1 MTKTNKT
8 LLCALLA
15 LVLTLACALTIM
27 STVTTVHAAETV
39 TFKKVTEAL
48 DDWSGE
54 YLIVYEAGK
63 KCLDGTLA
71 ALDVVNNN
79 ISVDIVDDTIVA
91 DEKYSFIIDSIDGGY
106 SIQSKATSMYIGKS
120 GSKNGLDIS
129 KTWDSSKYLNTITMT
144 GTTVKIQSVGGKTL
158 SYNTA
163 SDQNRFRY
171 LGSTLV
177 SLYKKEST
185 STPVAITINGASQT
199 DNTVENDDYKLVV
212 EGAGKGLVV
221 GGQYVATLTLKN
233 AAKTAILK
241 ANNETI
247 ESGNTYDIAEGVAE
261 LNFTVELSENTCAHA
276 NKTLVPATESTCI
289 TKGNKTTYYHCNDC
303 GLNFSDEEMT
313 TVFTPEELPLV
324 DHTLAVDEE
333 NSVAATC
340 TTAGKEV
347 KKCTTV
353 GCTYSTETVIAA
365 LGHNFDENGKCQ
377 RNGCDVTLPESMTI
391 TPADFSKKSYADN
404 NGTKTIGDIS
414 VTINQVMQNNEEKI
428 QFQRGKGYLILNNV
442 TVYSIEIDASST
454 SNVVVSVYDTE
465 ELAKAGKGTAVTAN
479 NGVYLL
485 NVANKYVR
493 IAPNGTM
500 LTLSEIKVVFR
511 EPAHTHTYKEV
522 SKEAN
527 CGETGLKLHYE
538 CDCGLWF
545 TLDSEGNYVE
555 IAEADKENYIIA
567 KTTEHSYNDGEIT
580 TAATCIAT
588 GVKTFT
594 CTVCGETKTQ
604 EIEALGHDFHGDEI
618 VEPATCVNTGTKLV
632 GCTRCTEMEETELP
646 IDENA
651 HKWGKAAHIE
661 GTETHKFTCEYDPTH
676 TKIENCTYDGGLCSV
691 CLAEKP
697 ATEDKFTIVESI
709 AAGENTVEKDGA
721 LYVKDGS
728 RVIVTYTIT
737 ANSGVDVIEATLK
750 QNAKFTFVSMTAGTL
765 NNASAT
771 VTGTDVESAVK
782 KIVVTAE
789 KGGFAQSNVVLM
801 TVVYEL
807 ATDVAENEI
816 PEFGIE
822 LTVLN
827 GNTELAADK
836 VTFTAHQTK
845 FAVRSSELPAI
856 TVNGKTS
863 SEEIHL
869 TYKGEAYTS
878 SDFAIAGRT
887 DTPTIEWTDVAN
899 AGNYT
904 LTLKFADNGTYG
916 EQTVTFTVVIDKVAL
931 KASDFEIKLAEGAS
945 LTKKLVSGSVSWS
958 EADFAV
964 TIAEGKLVG
973 SDTLAT
979 IGGLD
984 GTDCTLTEA
993 RSQTLT
999 VEFVLLSDNY
1009 TLDGE
1014 VSKQFTVTA
1023 EKTDLTFGGIA
1034 IADNASKY
1042 YDGNT
1047 ENVGTITVSDG
1058 SNVIEAVVNVTITKD
1073 GAAVNE
1079 ILHAGKYVITIATA
1093 LTDEQKK
1100 DYEDISTTINYTVN
1114 KLTIVG
1120 ITFAYDG
1127 NVVTWAATKCY
1138 GESADALVDLVA
1150 AGDVVYKVNGETVSE
1165 YKIVADGSARNYTVT
1180 LEATEDY
1187 ILSNE
1192 VKTATTVDVH
1202 TVTFVDEKHTNV
1214 SKYVFDGQKV
1224 TADTPATVDGWT
1236 FNGWFADGAETAY
1249 DFSKITA
1256 DVSVVAR
1263 WTASVTLTVKDVYQ
1277 GKTFDK
1283 QNTLTTV
1290 GGTLLGE
1297 VSGLAEMQINASW
1310 LKLEGY
1316 YSDEQCT
1323 VKVTTVTNQTNVT
1336 IYAKYELTIGLGDV
1350 DGDGNVGNSDIVLY
1364 RQYIVGG
1371 YKITVVEAGKEYEE
1385 ASKTLAEGYVR
1396 FFAAVAN
1403 VDGVEGSANDIRDVA
1418 TLRMAM
1424 VEQDGYKVVGGAVV
1438 APEKAD
1444 SGNAET
1450 QAVNTKIENRIYA
1463 LLPTT
1468 FGVGKAA

>member
-27 STVTTVHAAETV
+27 PTVTTVHAAEKVYRLVTDATTLKAGDIILLGCSKEGTLAGSMGTGKYFTSVQGSFSADSTKKGEAIEITLGGTESAWTFTTSEGLIGTKGAKALNVKGDGTTTWTITIEKSIANITSTNSSYGTIKYNTANPRFLNYASGQTDIEIYRLVNEVAEEHTHATTDSWIHMVAANENATCQNPGHGEYYTCDKCEGKYFVLTDGALTETTAEALFTTV
-39 TFKKVTEAL
+39 DHKYTYTANNDGTHKVGCENCDYAVANEACTYNEENKCEKCGAEKPAVPSYKKVTEAPA
-48 DDWSGE
+48 DWSGT
-54 YLIVYEAGK
+54 YILVYENKNQAYISNGQ
-63 KCLDGTLA
+63 GTA
-71 ALDVVNNN
+71 N
-79 ISVDIVDDTIVA
+79 
-91 DEKYSFIIDSIDGGY
+91 
-106 SIQSKATSMYIGKS
+106 Q
-120 GSKNGLDIS
+120 
-129 KTWDSSKYLNTITMT
+129 
-144 GTTVKIQSVGGKTL
+144 
-158 SYNTA
+158 YNTA
-163 SDQNRFRY
+163 TITDGVIEDSKNVFVKLLISSFNSGYSVKLVGGTNDGKYFTCEST
-171 LGSTLV
+171 GSLPVTDAETELTV
-177 SLYKKEST
+177 SLDST
-185 STPVAITINGASQT
+185 GVVISNGNNKIRYNSSSKMFRCYASGQQPVQL
-199 DNTVENDDYKLVV
+199 YKLVPGAHEHV
-212 EGAGKGLVV
+212 EGDGIV
-221 GGQYVATLTLKN
+221 
-233 AAKTAILK
+233 
-241 ANNETI
+241 
-247 ESGNTYDIAEGVAE
+247 
-261 LNFTVELSENTCAHA
+261 
-276 NKTLVPATESTCI
+276 
-289 TKGNKTTYYHCNDC
+289 TK
-303 GLNFSDEEMT
+303 
-313 TVFTPEELPLV
+313 
-324 DHTLAVDEE
+324 
-333 NSVAATC
+333 AATC
-340 TTAGKEV
+340 KENGEMTY
-347 KKCTTV
+347 KCT
-353 GCTYSTETVIAA
+353 I
-365 LGHNFDENGKCQ
+365 
-377 RNGCDVTLPESMTI
+377 
-391 TPADFSKKSYADN
+391 
-404 NGTKTIGDIS
+404 
-414 VTINQVMQNNEEKI
+414 
-428 QFQRGKGYLILNNV
+428 
-442 TVYSIEIDASST
+442 
-454 SNVVVSVYDTE
+454 
-465 ELAKAGKGTAVTAN
+465 
-479 NGVYLL
+479 
-485 NVANKYVR
+485 
-493 IAPNGTM
+493 
-500 LTLSEIKVVFR
+500 
-511 EPAHTHTYKEV
+511 
-522 SKEAN
+522 
-527 CGETGLKLHYE
+527 CGEVVRT
-538 CDCGLWF
+538 D
-545 TLDSEGNYVE
+545 V
-555 IAEADKENYIIA
+555 IA

-580 TAATCIAT
+580 TAATCTAT

-604 EIEALGHDFHGDEI
+604 EIEALGHDYSIFVEEVAATCKETGVKVMKCSRCDEKDYQEIALDPNAHDWNKTGTDNGDGTHTVTCKNDGTHTNI
-618 VEPATCVNTGTKLV
+618 VEHSYV
-632 GCTRCTEMEETELP
+632 
-646 IDENA
+646 DEV
-651 HKWGKAAHIE
+651 
-661 GTETHKFTCEYDPTH
+661 
-676 TKIENCTYDGGLCSV
+676 CSV
-691 CLAEKP
+691 CGAKKP
-697 ATEDKFTIVESI
+697 ATEDKFAIVESI
-709 AAGENTVEKDGA
+709 AAGENTVEKDGI

-807 ATDVAENEI
+807 ATGVAENEI

-845 FAVRSSELPAI
+845 FVVRSSELPAI

-984 GTDCTLTEA
+984 GTGCTLTEA

-999 VEFVLLSDNY
+999 VEFILLSDNY
-1009 TLDGE
+1009 TLDVE

-1100 DYEDISTTINYTVN
+1100 DYEDISTTINYTIN

-1187 ILSNE
+1187 ILSDE

-1323 VKVTTVTNQTNVT
+1323 TKVTTVANQTNVT
-1336 IYAKYELTIGLGDV
+1336 IYAKYEPAIGLGDV

-1403 VDGVEGSANDIRDVA
+1403 VDGVEDSANDIRDIA

-1444 SGNAET
+1444 SGNAEA

-1463 LLPTT
+1463 LLPAT

>member
-27 STVTTVHAAETV
+27 PTATTVHAAETV
-39 TFKKVTEAL
+39 TFKKVAEAL

-79 ISVDIVDDTIVA
+79 ISVDIVDNTIVA
-91 DEKYSFIIDSIDGGY
+91 NEKYSFIIESKVGGY

-120 GSKNGLDIS
+120 GNKNGLDIS

-171 LGSTLV
+171 LGTTLV

-221 GGQYVATLTLKN
+221 GGQYVATLTPKN
-233 AAKTAILK
+233 AAKIAILK

-247 ESGNTYDIAEGVAE
+247 ESGNTYDIAEGVTE
-261 LNFTVELSENTCAHA
+261 IDFTVELSENTCTHA

-289 TKGNKTTYYHCNDC
+289 TKGNKTTYYHCSDC

-340 TTAGKEV
+340 TKAGKEV
-347 KKCTTV
+347 KKCTTA

-377 RNGCDVTLPESMTI
+377 RNGCNVTLPESMTI
-391 TPADFSKKSYADN
+391 TPADFSTVSYGNN
-404 NGTKTIGDIS
+404 NGTKTIGGIS
-414 VTINQVMQNNEEKI
+414 VTINQVMQQSTKI
-428 QFQRGKGYLILNNV
+428 QFQKNAGYLILNNV
-442 TVYSIEIDASST
+442 TVYSIEIAASST

-493 IAPNGTM
+493 IAQNGVT

-522 SKEAN
+522 SKEAT

-545 TLDSEGNYVE
+545 TLDGEGNYVE

-580 TAATCIAT
+580 TAATCTAT

-604 EIEALGHDFHGDEI
+604 EIEALGHDFHGKETI
-618 VEPATCVNTGTKLV
+618 EAATCVKTGTKLV
-632 GCTRCTEMEETELP
+632 QCTRCDELEETELP

-651 HKWGKAAHIE
+651 HKWGEAAHIE

-709 AAGENTVEKDGA
+709 AAGENTVEKDGV
-721 LYVKDGS
+721 LYVKAGS

-771 VTGTDVESAVK
+771 VTGTDVESAVL
-782 KIVVTAE
+782 
-789 KGGFAQSNVVLM
+789 FCQS
-801 TVVYEL
+801 
-807 ATDVAENEI
+807 
-816 PEFGIE
+816 FF
-822 LTVLN
+822 
-827 GNTELAADK
+827 K
-836 VTFTAHQTK
+836 
-845 FAVRSSELPAI
+845 
-856 TVNGKTS
+856 
-863 SEEIHL
+863 
-869 TYKGEAYTS
+869 
-878 SDFAIAGRT
+878 
-887 DTPTIEWTDVAN
+887 
-899 AGNYT
+899 
-904 LTLKFADNGTYG
+904 
-916 EQTVTFTVVIDKVAL
+916 
-931 KASDFEIKLAEGAS
+931 
-945 LTKKLVSGSVSWS
+945 
-958 EADFAV
+958 
-964 TIAEGKLVG
+964 
-973 SDTLAT
+973 
-979 IGGLD
+979 
-984 GTDCTLTEA
+984 
-993 RSQTLT
+993 
-999 VEFVLLSDNY
+999 
-1009 TLDGE
+1009 
-1014 VSKQFTVTA
+1014 
-1023 EKTDLTFGGIA
+1023 
-1034 IADNASKY
+1034 
-1042 YDGNT
+1042 
-1047 ENVGTITVSDG
+1047 
-1058 SNVIEAVVNVTITKD
+1058 
-1073 GAAVNE
+1073 
-1079 ILHAGKYVITIATA
+1079 
-1093 LTDEQKK
+1093 
-1100 DYEDISTTINYTVN
+1100 
-1114 KLTIVG
+1114 
-1120 ITFAYDG
+1120 
-1127 NVVTWAATKCY
+1127 
-1138 GESADALVDLVA
+1138 
-1150 AGDVVYKVNGETVSE
+1150 
-1165 YKIVADGSARNYTVT
+1165 
-1180 LEATEDY
+1180 
-1187 ILSNE
+1187 
-1192 VKTATTVDVH
+1192 
-1202 TVTFVDEKHTNV
+1202 
-1214 SKYVFDGQKV
+1214 
-1224 TADTPATVDGWT
+1224 
-1236 FNGWFADGAETAY
+1236 
-1249 DFSKITA
+1249 
-1256 DVSVVAR
+1256 
-1263 WTASVTLTVKDVYQ
+1263 
-1277 GKTFDK
+1277 
-1283 QNTLTTV
+1283 
-1290 GGTLLGE
+1290 
-1297 VSGLAEMQINASW
+1297 
-1310 LKLEGY
+1310 
-1316 YSDEQCT
+1316 
-1323 VKVTTVTNQTNVT
+1323 
-1336 IYAKYELTIGLGDV
+1336 
-1350 DGDGNVGNSDIVLY
+1350 
-1364 RQYIVGG
+1364 
-1371 YKITVVEAGKEYEE
+1371 
-1385 ASKTLAEGYVR
+1385 R
-1396 FFAAVAN
+1396 F
-1403 VDGVEGSANDIRDVA
+1403 
-1418 TLRMAM
+1418 
-1424 VEQDGYKVVGGAVV
+1424 
-1438 APEKAD
+1438 
-1444 SGNAET
+1444 
-1450 QAVNTKIENRIYA
+1450 
-1463 LLPTT
+1463 
-1468 FGVGKAA
+1468 

>member
-27 STVTTVHAAETV
+27 PTAATVHAAEKVYRLVTDATTLKAGDIILLGCSKEGTLAGSMGTGKYFTSVQGSFSADSTKKGEAIEITLGGTENAWTFTTSEGLIGTKAAKALNVKGDGTTTWTITIEKSIANITSTNSSYGTIKYNTANPRFLNYASGQTDIEIYRLVNEVAEEHTHATADSWIHMVAANENATCQNPGHGEYYTCDKCEGKYFVLTDGALTETTAEALFTTV
-39 TFKKVTEAL
+39 NHKYTYTANNDGTHKVGCENCDYVVANEACTYNEENKCEKCGAEKPAVPSYKKVTEAPT
-48 DDWSGE
+48 DWSGT
-54 YLIVYEAGK
+54 YVLVYENSGTEAYVWTGVDAVNCFTKATIENGK
-63 KCLDGTLA
+63 ISGEFVTLTIA
-71 ALDVVNNN
+71 ALDN
-79 ISVDIVDDTIVA
+79 
-91 DEKYSFIIDSIDGGY
+91 GY
-106 SIQSKATSMYIGKS
+106 SILL
-120 GSKNGLDIS
+120 NGG
-129 KTWDSSKYLNTITMT
+129 TNNGKYLSCNAKGRMS
-144 GTTVKIQSVGGKTL
+144 TVDK
-158 SYNTA
+158 
-163 SDQNRFRY
+163 
-171 LGSTLV
+171 
-177 SLYKKEST
+177 
-185 STPVAITINGASQT
+185 
-199 DNTVENDDYKLVV
+199 
-212 EGAGKGLVV
+212 
-221 GGQYVATLTLKN
+221 ATLTLLDIADSSAKIYGTSATVYYVRFN
-233 AAKTAILK
+233 AANDQMRFRCYEKGQQPVQLYK
-241 ANNETI
+241 
-247 ESGNTYDIAEGVAE
+247 
-261 LNFTVELSENTCAHA
+261 
-276 NKTLVPATESTCI
+276 LVPGDHEHVEGDGI
-289 TKGNKTTYYHCNDC
+289 VTK
-303 GLNFSDEEMT
+303 
-313 TVFTPEELPLV
+313 
-324 DHTLAVDEE
+324 
-333 NSVAATC
+333 AATC
-340 TTAGKEV
+340 KENGEMTY
-347 KKCTTV
+347 KCT
-353 GCTYSTETVIAA
+353 I
-365 LGHNFDENGKCQ
+365 
-377 RNGCDVTLPESMTI
+377 
-391 TPADFSKKSYADN
+391 
-404 NGTKTIGDIS
+404 
-414 VTINQVMQNNEEKI
+414 
-428 QFQRGKGYLILNNV
+428 
-442 TVYSIEIDASST
+442 
-454 SNVVVSVYDTE
+454 
-465 ELAKAGKGTAVTAN
+465 
-479 NGVYLL
+479 
-485 NVANKYVR
+485 
-493 IAPNGTM
+493 
-500 LTLSEIKVVFR
+500 
-511 EPAHTHTYKEV
+511 
-522 SKEAN
+522 
-527 CGETGLKLHYE
+527 CGEVVRT
-538 CDCGLWF
+538 D
-545 TLDSEGNYVE
+545 V
-555 IAEADKENYIIA
+555 IA

-580 TAATCIAT
+580 TAATCTAT

-604 EIEALGHDFHGDEI
+604 EIEALGHDYSIFVEEVAATCKETGVKVMKCSRCDEKDYQEIALDPNAHDWNKTGTDNGDGTHTVTCKNDGTHTNI
-618 VEPATCVNTGTKLV
+618 VEHSYV
-632 GCTRCTEMEETELP
+632 
-646 IDENA
+646 DEV
-651 HKWGKAAHIE
+651 
-661 GTETHKFTCEYDPTH
+661 
-676 TKIENCTYDGGLCSV
+676 CSV
-691 CLAEKP
+691 CGARKP
-697 ATEDKFTIVESI
+697 ATEDKFAIVESI
-709 AAGENTVEKDGA
+709 AAGENTVEKDGV
-721 LYVKDGS
+721 LYVKAGS
-728 RVIVTYTIT
+728 RVIVTYTIS

-789 KGGFAQSNVVLM
+789 KGGFTQSNVVLM

-807 ATDVAENEI
+807 ATDVTENEI

-899 AGNYT
+899 VGKYT

-993 RSQTLT
+993 RSQTLI

-1009 TLDGE
+1009 TLDGK

-1073 GAAVNE
+1073 GTAVNE

-1138 GESADALVDLVA
+1138 SESADALVDLVA
-1150 AGDVVYKVNGETVSE
+1150 ASDVVYKVNGETVSE

-1180 LEATEDY
+1180 LEAKEDY

-1263 WTASVTLTVKDVYQ
+1263 WTASVTLTVEDVYQ

-1290 GGTLLGE
+1290 GGMLLGE

-1323 VKVTTVTNQTNVT
+1323 VKVTTVANQTNVT

-1350 DGDGNVGNSDIVLY
+1350 DGDKNVGNSDIVLY

-1403 VDGVEGSANDIRDVA
+1403 VDGVEGSTNDIRDVA

>member
-27 STVTTVHAAETV
+27 PTVTIVHAAEKVYRLVTDATTLKAGDIILLGCSEKGTLAGSIGTGKFFTSVEGSFSADSTTKGEAIEITLGGKENAWTLTTSEGLIGTSGAKALNVKGTGTTTWTITIKNSIANITSTNSSCGTIQYNSQYSRFLNYTSVQTGIEIYRLVNEVEEEHTHATTDSWIHLVAANKNATCQNPGHGEYYTCDKCEGKYFVLTDGALTETTAEELFTTV
-39 TFKKVTEAL
+39 DHKYTYTANNDGTHKVGCENCDYTVANETCTYNEENKCEKCGAEKPAVPSYKKVTEAPA
-48 DDWSGE
+48 DWSGT
-54 YLIVYEAGK
+54 YVLVYESDNQAYISNGQ
-63 KCLDGTLA
+63 GTA
-71 ALDVVNNN
+71 N
-79 ISVDIVDDTIVA
+79 
-91 DEKYSFIIDSIDGGY
+91 
-106 SIQSKATSMYIGKS
+106 Q
-120 GSKNGLDIS
+120 
-129 KTWDSSKYLNTITMT
+129 
-144 GTTVKIQSVGGKTL
+144 
-158 SYNTA
+158 YNTA
-163 SDQNRFRY
+163 TITDGVIEDTKNIFVKLLISSFNSGYSVKLVGGTNDGKYFTCAST
-171 LGSTLV
+171 GSLPVANTETELTV
-177 SLYKKEST
+177 SLDST
-185 STPVAITINGASQT
+185 GVVISNGSNKIMYNSNNNMFRCYASGQQPVQL
-199 DNTVENDDYKLVV
+199 YKLVPGDHEHV
-212 EGAGKGLVV
+212 EGDGIV
-221 GGQYVATLTLKN
+221 
-233 AAKTAILK
+233 
-241 ANNETI
+241 
-247 ESGNTYDIAEGVAE
+247 
-261 LNFTVELSENTCAHA
+261 
-276 NKTLVPATESTCI
+276 
-289 TKGNKTTYYHCNDC
+289 TK
-303 GLNFSDEEMT
+303 
-313 TVFTPEELPLV
+313 
-324 DHTLAVDEE
+324 
-333 NSVAATC
+333 AATC
-340 TTAGKEV
+340 KENGERTY
-347 KKCTTV
+347 KCT
-353 GCTYSTETVIAA
+353 I
-365 LGHNFDENGKCQ
+365 
-377 RNGCDVTLPESMTI
+377 
-391 TPADFSKKSYADN
+391 
-404 NGTKTIGDIS
+404 
-414 VTINQVMQNNEEKI
+414 
-428 QFQRGKGYLILNNV
+428 
-442 TVYSIEIDASST
+442 
-454 SNVVVSVYDTE
+454 
-465 ELAKAGKGTAVTAN
+465 
-479 NGVYLL
+479 
-485 NVANKYVR
+485 
-493 IAPNGTM
+493 
-500 LTLSEIKVVFR
+500 
-511 EPAHTHTYKEV
+511 
-522 SKEAN
+522 
-527 CGETGLKLHYE
+527 CGEVVRT
-538 CDCGLWF
+538 D
-545 TLDSEGNYVE
+545 V
-555 IAEADKENYIIA
+555 IA
-567 KTTEHSYNDGEIT
+567 KTTEHTYNDGEIT
-580 TAATCIAT
+580 TAATCTKT

-604 EIEALGHDFHGDEI
+604 EIEALGHDYSIFVEEVAATCKATGVKVMKCSRCDEKDYQEIALDPNAHDWNKTGTDNGDGTHTVTCKNDETHTNI
-618 VEPATCVNTGTKLV
+618 VEHSYV
-632 GCTRCTEMEETELP
+632 
-646 IDENA
+646 DEV
-651 HKWGKAAHIE
+651 
-661 GTETHKFTCEYDPTH
+661 
-676 TKIENCTYDGGLCSV
+676 CSV
-691 CLAEKP
+691 CGAKKP
-697 ATEDKFTIVESI
+697 ATEDKFAIVESI
-709 AAGENTVEKDGA
+709 AAGENTVEKDGV
-721 LYVKDGS
+721 LYVKEGS

-765 NNASAT
+765 SNASAT

-789 KGGFAQSNVVLM
+789 KGGFTQSNVVLM
-801 TVVYEL
+801 TVVYKL

-816 PEFGIE
+816 HEFGIE

-931 KASDFEIKLAEGAS
+931 KASDFEIKLAEGSS

-964 TIAEGKLVG
+964 TIADGKLVG
-973 SDTLAT
+973 SDTLAN

-984 GTDCTLTEA
+984 GTACTLTEA
-993 RSQTLT
+993 GSQTLT
-999 VEFVLLSDNY
+999 VEFVLSSGNY
-1009 TLDGE
+1009 TLDGK

-1023 EKTDLTFGGIA
+1023 EKTDLTFGGIT

-1047 ENVGTITVSDG
+1047 EKVGTITVSDG
-1058 SNVIEAVVNVTITKD
+1058 NNVIEAVVNVTITKD
-1073 GAAVNE
+1073 GAAVDE
-1079 ILHAGKYVITIATA
+1079 ILHAGNYVITIATA

-1100 DYEDISTTINYTVN
+1100 DYEDISTTINYTVK

-1150 AGDVVYKVNGETVSE
+1150 AGDVVYKVNGEAVSE
-1165 YKIVADGSARNYTVT
+1165 YKIVADGSVRNYTVT

-1187 ILSNE
+1187 ILSDE

-1236 FNGWFADGAETAY
+1236 FNGWFADGAESAY

-1256 DVSVVAR
+1256 DVTVVAR

-1290 GGTLLGE
+1290 GGTLLAD
-1297 VSGLAEMQINASW
+1297 VNGLAEMQITASW

-1316 YSDEQCT
+1316 YGDEQCT
-1323 VKVTTVTNQTNVT
+1323 TKVTTVANQTNVT
-1336 IYAKYELTIGLGDV
+1336 IYAKYELAIGLGDV
-1350 DGDGNVGNSDIVLY
+1350 DGDKNVGNSDIVLY

-1385 ASKTLAEGYVR
+1385 ASKTLAADYVR

-1403 VDGVEGSANDIRDVA
+1403 VDGVADSANDIRDIA

-1438 APEKAD
+1438 APEKTD
-1444 SGNAET
+1444 GGNAET
-1450 QAVNTKIENRIYA
+1450 QVVNTKIENRIYA

-1468 FGVGKAA
+1468 FATGKAA

>member
-27 STVTTVHAAETV
+27 PVAARAAEKTV
-39 TFKKVTEAL
+39 TFDFTAEGYSNQEVVASKIIIPITIAFNKGSGSNAPKYYSKGTAIRAYAGNTVTVSVDGGIISSIAFTFASGEDKNAIISSNGTFTTNKWTGKESSVIFTIGGESGNRRIQKMAVTYTETETEEHTHATTDSWIHLVAANENATCQNPGHGEYYTCDKCEGKYFVLTNGALTETTAEALFTTVDHKYTYTANNDGTHKVGCENCDYAVANEACTYNEENKCEKCGAEKPAVPSYKKVTEAPA
-48 DDWSGE
+48 DWSGT
-54 YLIVYEAGK
+54 YVLVYEKDNQAYISNGQGTANQYNTATITDGVIEDSKNVFVKLLISSFKSGYSIKLVGGTNDGK
-63 KCLDGTLA
+63 YFTCASTGSLPVANTETELTVSLDGTG
-71 ALDVVNNN
+71 VV
-79 ISVDIVDDTIVA
+79 ISNGSNKIRYNSSA
-91 DEKYSFIIDSIDGGY
+91 KMFRCY
-106 SIQSKATSMYIGKS
+106 AS
-120 GSKNGLDIS
+120 G
-129 KTWDSSKYLNTITMT
+129 
-144 GTTVKIQSVGGKTL
+144 Q
-158 SYNTA
+158 
-163 SDQNRFRY
+163 Q
-171 LGSTLV
+171 
-177 SLYKKEST
+177 
-185 STPVAITINGASQT
+185 PVQL
-199 DNTVENDDYKLVV
+199 YKLVPAAHEHV
-212 EGAGKGLVV
+212 EGDGIV
-221 GGQYVATLTLKN
+221 
-233 AAKTAILK
+233 
-241 ANNETI
+241 
-247 ESGNTYDIAEGVAE
+247 
-261 LNFTVELSENTCAHA
+261 
-276 NKTLVPATESTCI
+276 
-289 TKGNKTTYYHCNDC
+289 TK
-303 GLNFSDEEMT
+303 
-313 TVFTPEELPLV
+313 
-324 DHTLAVDEE
+324 
-333 NSVAATC
+333 AATC
-340 TTAGKEV
+340 KENGEMTY
-347 KKCTTV
+347 KCT
-353 GCTYSTETVIAA
+353 I
-365 LGHNFDENGKCQ
+365 
-377 RNGCDVTLPESMTI
+377 
-391 TPADFSKKSYADN
+391 
-404 NGTKTIGDIS
+404 
-414 VTINQVMQNNEEKI
+414 
-428 QFQRGKGYLILNNV
+428 
-442 TVYSIEIDASST
+442 
-454 SNVVVSVYDTE
+454 
-465 ELAKAGKGTAVTAN
+465 
-479 NGVYLL
+479 
-485 NVANKYVR
+485 
-493 IAPNGTM
+493 
-500 LTLSEIKVVFR
+500 
-511 EPAHTHTYKEV
+511 
-522 SKEAN
+522 
-527 CGETGLKLHYE
+527 CGEVVRT
-538 CDCGLWF
+538 D
-545 TLDSEGNYVE
+545 V
-555 IAEADKENYIIA
+555 IA

-618 VEPATCVNTGTKLV
+618 VEPATCVKTGKKLV

-697 ATEDKFTIVESI
+697 ATEDKFAIVESI
-709 AAGENTVEKDGA
+709 AAGENTVEKGGV
-721 LYVKDGS
+721 LYVKEGS

-887 DTPTIEWTDVAN
+887 DAPTIEWADVAN

-931 KASDFEIKLAEGAS
+931 KASDFEIKLAEGSS

-964 TIAEGKLVG
+964 TIADGKLVG

-979 IGGLD
+979 VGGLD
-984 GTDCTLTEA
+984 GTNCTLTEA
-993 RSQTLT
+993 GSQTLT
-999 VEFVLLSDNY
+999 VEFGLISGNY
-1009 TLDGE
+1009 TLDGK

-1058 SNVIEAVVNVTITKD
+1058 NNVIEAVVNVTITKD
-1073 GAAVNE
+1073 GAAVSE
-1079 ILHAGKYVITIATA
+1079 ILHAGNYVITIATA

-1114 KLTIVG
+1114 KLTIAG

-1127 NVVTWAATKCY
+1127 NAVTWAATKCY

-1150 AGDVVYKVNGETVSE
+1150 AGDVVYKVNGEAVSE

-1180 LEATEDY
+1180 LETTEDY
-1187 ILSNE
+1187 ILSDE

-1236 FNGWFADGAETAY
+1236 FNGWFADGAESAY

-1256 DVSVVAR
+1256 DVTVVAR

-1290 GGTLLGE
+1290 GGTLLAD
-1297 VSGLAEMQINASW
+1297 VNGLAEMQITASW

-1316 YSDEQCT
+1316 YGDEQCT
-1323 VKVTTVTNQTNVT
+1323 TKVTTVANQTNVT
-1336 IYAKYELTIGLGDV
+1336 IYAKYELAIGLGDV
-1350 DGDGNVGNSDIVLY
+1350 DGDKNVGNGDIVLY

>member
-15 LVLTLACALTIM
+15 LFLTLACALTIM
-27 STVTTVHAAETV
+27 PTVTTVHAAEKVYRLVTDATTLKAGDIILLGCSKEGTLAGSMGTGKYFTSVQGSFSADSTKKGEAIEITLGGTENAWTFTTSEGLIGTKGAKALNVKGDGTTTWTITIEKSIANITSTNSSYGTIKYNTANPRFLNYASGQTDIEIYRLVNEVAEEHTHATTDSWIHMVAANENATCQNPGHGEYYTCDKCEGKYFVLTDGALTETTV
-39 TFKKVTEAL
+39 EELFTTVDHKYTYTANNDGTHKVGCVNCDYAVANEACTYNEENKCEKCGAEKPAVPSYKKVTEAPA
-48 DDWSGE
+48 DWSGT
-54 YLIVYEAGK
+54 YVLVYENSETEAYVWTGVDAVNCFTKATIENGK
-63 KCLDGTLA
+63 ISGEFVTLTIA
-71 ALDVVNNN
+71 ALEN
-79 ISVDIVDDTIVA
+79 
-91 DEKYSFIIDSIDGGY
+91 GY
-106 SIQSKATSMYIGKS
+106 SILLNGGTNNGKYVYRS
-120 GSKNGLDIS
+120 SSSNGLNIDG
-129 KTWDSSKYLNTITMT
+129 TQGLNTISIN
-144 GTTVKIQSVGGKTL
+144 GNAVEIVSSETTLKFNKSI
-158 SYNTA
+158 
-163 SDQNRFRY
+163 DQLRFRY
-171 LGSTLV
+171 FAKGQQ
-177 SLYKKEST
+177 
-185 STPVAITINGASQT
+185 PVQL
-199 DNTVENDDYKLVV
+199 YKLVPGDHEHV
-212 EGAGKGLVV
+212 EGDGIV
-221 GGQYVATLTLKN
+221 
-233 AAKTAILK
+233 
-241 ANNETI
+241 
-247 ESGNTYDIAEGVAE
+247 
-261 LNFTVELSENTCAHA
+261 
-276 NKTLVPATESTCI
+276 
-289 TKGNKTTYYHCNDC
+289 TK
-303 GLNFSDEEMT
+303 
-313 TVFTPEELPLV
+313 
-324 DHTLAVDEE
+324 
-333 NSVAATC
+333 AATC
-340 TTAGKEV
+340 KENGEMTY
-347 KKCTTV
+347 KCT
-353 GCTYSTETVIAA
+353 I
-365 LGHNFDENGKCQ
+365 
-377 RNGCDVTLPESMTI
+377 
-391 TPADFSKKSYADN
+391 
-404 NGTKTIGDIS
+404 
-414 VTINQVMQNNEEKI
+414 
-428 QFQRGKGYLILNNV
+428 
-442 TVYSIEIDASST
+442 
-454 SNVVVSVYDTE
+454 
-465 ELAKAGKGTAVTAN
+465 
-479 NGVYLL
+479 
-485 NVANKYVR
+485 
-493 IAPNGTM
+493 
-500 LTLSEIKVVFR
+500 
-511 EPAHTHTYKEV
+511 
-522 SKEAN
+522 
-527 CGETGLKLHYE
+527 CGEVVRT
-538 CDCGLWF
+538 D
-545 TLDSEGNYVE
+545 V
-555 IAEADKENYIIA
+555 IA

-580 TAATCIAT
+580 TAATCTAT

-618 VEPATCVNTGTKLV
+618 VEPATCVKTGKKLV

-651 HKWGKAAHIE
+651 HKWGEAAHIK

-676 TKIENCTYDGGLCSV
+676 TKIENCTYDGGLCSE

-697 ATEDKFTIVESI
+697 ATEDKVAIVESI
-709 AAGENTVEKDGA
+709 AAGENTVEKDGV
-721 LYVKDGS
+721 LYVKEGS

-789 KGGFAQSNVVLM
+789 KGGFTQSNVVLM

-807 ATDVAENEI
+807 VTDVTENEI

-1009 TLDGE
+1009 TLDGG

-1058 SNVIEAVVNVTITKD
+1058 NNVIEAVVNVTITKD
-1073 GAAVNE
+1073 GVAVNE

-1138 GESADALVDLVA
+1138 GESVDALVDLVV

-1323 VKVTTVTNQTNVT
+1323 TKVTTVANQTNVT
-1336 IYAKYELTIGLGDV
+1336 IYAKYEPAIGLGDV

-1444 SGNAET
+1444 SGNTET

>member
-27 STVTTVHAAETV
+27 PTVTTVHAAEESIMLTFPGGNEKRISGYTSTWKATIGNNTWTIKNYNNNNNGWSFIRAGKKDSSGSANVDVTLAEKISMVTV
-39 TFKKVTEAL
+39 NCETTDNLDTIYLLVGSGKILPETDDGRILKFAIEVPAENQTYSIVVEYTNASKNGIFQLNSVEYTIEKEVAEEHTHATTDSWIHMVVANENATCQNPGHGEYYTCDKCEGKYFVLTDGALTETTAEALFTTVDHKYTYTANNDGTHKVGCENCDYAVANEACTYNEENKCEKCGAEKPAVPSYKKVTEAPA
-48 DDWSGE
+48 DWSGT
-54 YLIVYEAGK
+54 YILVYENKNQAYISNGQGTANQYNTATITDGVIEDTKNVFVKLLISSLNSGYSVKLVGGTNDGK
-63 KCLDGTLA
+63 YFTCESTGSLPVANTETELTVSLDGTG
-71 ALDVVNNN
+71 VV
-79 ISVDIVDDTIVA
+79 ISNGSNKIRYNSSA
-91 DEKYSFIIDSIDGGY
+91 KMFRCY
-106 SIQSKATSMYIGKS
+106 TSG
-120 GSKNGLDIS
+120 
-129 KTWDSSKYLNTITMT
+129 
-144 GTTVKIQSVGGKTL
+144 Q
-158 SYNTA
+158 
-163 SDQNRFRY
+163 Q
-171 LGSTLV
+171 
-177 SLYKKEST
+177 
-185 STPVAITINGASQT
+185 PVQL
-199 DNTVENDDYKLVV
+199 YKLVPGDHEHV
-212 EGAGKGLVV
+212 EGDGIV
-221 GGQYVATLTLKN
+221 
-233 AAKTAILK
+233 
-241 ANNETI
+241 
-247 ESGNTYDIAEGVAE
+247 
-261 LNFTVELSENTCAHA
+261 
-276 NKTLVPATESTCI
+276 
-289 TKGNKTTYYHCNDC
+289 TK
-303 GLNFSDEEMT
+303 
-313 TVFTPEELPLV
+313 
-324 DHTLAVDEE
+324 
-333 NSVAATC
+333 AATC
-340 TTAGKEV
+340 KENGEMTY
-347 KKCTTV
+347 KCT
-353 GCTYSTETVIAA
+353 I
-365 LGHNFDENGKCQ
+365 
-377 RNGCDVTLPESMTI
+377 
-391 TPADFSKKSYADN
+391 
-404 NGTKTIGDIS
+404 
-414 VTINQVMQNNEEKI
+414 
-428 QFQRGKGYLILNNV
+428 
-442 TVYSIEIDASST
+442 
-454 SNVVVSVYDTE
+454 
-465 ELAKAGKGTAVTAN
+465 
-479 NGVYLL
+479 
-485 NVANKYVR
+485 
-493 IAPNGTM
+493 
-500 LTLSEIKVVFR
+500 
-511 EPAHTHTYKEV
+511 
-522 SKEAN
+522 
-527 CGETGLKLHYE
+527 CGEVVRT
-538 CDCGLWF
+538 D
-545 TLDSEGNYVE
+545 V
-555 IAEADKENYIIA
+555 IA
-567 KTTEHSYNDGEIT
+567 KTTEHSYNAGEIT
-580 TAATCIAT
+580 TAATCTAT

-604 EIEALGHDFHGDEI
+604 EIEALGHDYSIFVEEVAATCKEAGVKVMKCSRCDEKDYQEIALDPNAHDWNKTGTDNGDGTHTVTCKNDGTHTNI
-618 VEPATCVNTGTKLV
+618 VEHSYV
-632 GCTRCTEMEETELP
+632 
-646 IDENA
+646 DEV
-651 HKWGKAAHIE
+651 
-661 GTETHKFTCEYDPTH
+661 
-676 TKIENCTYDGGLCSV
+676 CSV
-691 CLAEKP
+691 CGAKKP

-709 AAGENTVEKDGA
+709 AAGENTVEKDGV
-721 LYVKDGS
+721 LYVKAGS

-836 VTFTAHQTK
+836 VTFAAHQTK

-899 AGNYT
+899 AGKYT

-916 EQTVTFTVVIDKVAL
+916 EQTVIFTVVIDTVAL

-958 EADFAV
+958 ETDFAV

-999 VEFVLLSDNY
+999 VKFVLLSDNY

-1047 ENVGTITVSDG
+1047 DNVGTITVSDG
-1058 SNVIEAVVNVTITKD
+1058 NNVIEAVVNVTITKD

-1100 DYEDISTTINYTVN
+1100 DYEDISTTINYTIN

-1180 LEATEDY
+1180 LEAAEDY

-1290 GGTLLGE
+1290 GGTLLGD

-1323 VKVTTVTNQTNVT
+1323 TKVTTVANQTNVT
-1336 IYAKYELTIGLGDV
+1336 IYAKYEPAIGLGDV

-1403 VDGVEGSANDIRDVA
+1403 VDGVEGSANDIRDIA

>member
-15 LVLTLACALTIM
+15 LLLTLACALTIM
-27 STVTTVHAAETV
+27 PTVTTVHAAETV

-120 GSKNGLDIS
+120 GNKNGLDIS

-171 LGSTLV
+171 LGTTLV

-212 EGAGKGLVV
+212 EGAGKGLVF

-241 ANNETI
+241 ANDETI
-247 ESGNTYDIAEGVAE
+247 ESGNTYDIAEGVTE
-261 LNFTVELSENTCAHA
+261 LNFTVELSENTCTHA

-289 TKGNKTTYYHCNDC
+289 AKGNKTAYYHCNDC

-313 TVFTPEELPLV
+313 TVFTPEELPLA
-324 DHTLAVDEE
+324 DHTLVVDEE

-340 TTAGKEV
+340 TKAGKEV
-347 KKCTTV
+347 KKCTTA
-353 GCTYSTETVIAA
+353 GCTYSPETVIAA

-377 RNGCDVTLPESMTI
+377 RNGCNVTLPESMTI
-391 TPADFSKKSYADN
+391 TPADFSTVSYGNN

-414 VTINQVMQNNEEKI
+414 VTINQVMQQSTKI
-428 QFQRGKGYLILNNV
+428 QFQRDKGYLILNNV
-442 TVYSIEIDASST
+442 TVYSIEIASSST
-454 SNVVVSVYDTE
+454 SDVVVSVYDTE

-493 IAPNGTM
+493 IAQNGVT

-522 SKEAN
+522 SKEAT

-545 TLDSEGNYVE
+545 TLDGEGNYVE
-555 IAEADKENYIIA
+555 IAEADKGNYIIA

-580 TAATCIAT
+580 TAATCTAT

-604 EIEALGHDFHGDEI
+604 EIEALGHDFHGEETI
-618 VEPATCVNTGTKLV
+618 EAATCVKTGTKLV
-632 GCTRCTEMEETELP
+632 QCTRCDTLEETELP

-651 HKWGKAAHIE
+651 HKWGEAVHIE

-676 TKIENCTYDGGLCSV
+676 TKVENCTYEQGLCSE

-697 ATEDKFTIVESI
+697 ATEDKFAIVESI
-709 AAGENTVEKDGA
+709 AAGENTAEKDGV
-721 LYVKDGS
+721 LYVKEGS

-771 VTGTDVESAVK
+771 VTGTDVESAIK

-789 KGGFAQSNVVLM
+789 KGGFTQSNVVLM

-807 ATDVAENEI
+807 ATDVVENEI

-869 TYKGEAYTS
+869 TYKSEAYTS

-887 DTPTIEWTDVAN
+887 DTPTIEWTDATN

-916 EQTVTFTVVIDKVAL
+916 EQTVTFTVVIDTVAL

-964 TIAEGKLVG
+964 TIADGKLVG

-993 RSQTLT
+993 GSQTLT
-999 VEFVLLSDNY
+999 VEFVLLTDNY

-1042 YDGNT
+1042 YEGNT

-1058 SNVIEAVVNVTITKD
+1058 NNVIEAVVNVTITKD
-1073 GAAVNE
+1073 GAAVDE
-1079 ILHAGKYVITIATA
+1079 ILHAGNYVITIATA

-1114 KLTIVG
+1114 KLTIAG
-1120 ITFAYDG
+1120 ITFTYDG
-1127 NVVTWAATKCY
+1127 NAVTWAATKCY
-1138 GESADALVDLVA
+1138 GESADVLVDLVA
-1150 AGDVVYKVNGETVSE
+1150 AGDVVYKVNGEAVSE
-1165 YKIVADGSARNYTVT
+1165 YKIVADGSAKNYTVT

-1187 ILSNE
+1187 ILSDE

-1236 FNGWFADGAETAY
+1236 FNGWFADGAESAY

-1256 DVSVVAR
+1256 DVTVVAR

-1290 GGTLLGE
+1290 GGTLLAD
-1297 VSGLAEMQINASW
+1297 VNGLAEMQINASW

-1323 VKVTTVTNQTNVT
+1323 TRVTTVANQTNVT
-1336 IYAKYELTIGLGDV
+1336 IYAKYELAIGLGDV
-1350 DGDGNVGNSDIVLY
+1350 DGDKNVGNGDIVLY

-1403 VDGVEGSANDIRDVA
+1403 VDGVADSANDIRDIA

-1468 FGVGKAA
+1468 FATGKAA

>member
-8 LLCALLA
+8 LLCALFA
-15 LVLTLACALTIM
+15 LVLILACALTIM
-27 STVTTVHAAETV
+27 PTVTTVHAAEKVYRLVTDATTLKAGDIILLGCSKAGNLAGSIGTGKYFTSVAGSFSADSTKKGEAIEITLGGKENAWTLTTSEGLIGTSGAKALNVKGTGTTTWTITIENSIANITSTDSNCGTIKYNTKDPRFLNYKSGQTDIEIYRLVNEATEEHTHATTDSWIHMVAANENATCQNPRHGEYYTCDKCEGKYFVLTDGALVETTAEALFTTV
-39 TFKKVTEAL
+39 DHKYTYTANNDGTHKVGCENCDYAVANEACTYNEENKCEKCGAEKPAVPSYKKVTEAPA
-48 DDWSGE
+48 DWSGT
-54 YLIVYEAGK
+54 YVLVYENSGTEAYVWTGVDAVNCFTKATIENGK
-63 KCLDGTLA
+63 ISGEFVTLTIA
-71 ALDVVNNN
+71 ALDN
-79 ISVDIVDDTIVA
+79 
-91 DEKYSFIIDSIDGGY
+91 GY
-106 SIQSKATSMYIGKS
+106 SILLNGGTNNGNYVYRSKSD
-120 GSKNGLDIS
+120 NGLDIA
-129 KTWDSSKYLNTITMT
+129 KTQGVNTISINGNSVEIVSG
-144 GTTVKIQSVGGKTL
+144 GTTLKF
-158 SYNTA
+158 NNA
-163 SDQNRFRY
+163 SNQLRFRY
-171 LGSTLV
+171 YV
-177 SLYKKEST
+177 SGQQ
-185 STPVAITINGASQT
+185 PVQL
-199 DNTVENDDYKLVV
+199 YKLVPGDHEHV
-212 EGAGKGLVV
+212 EGDGIV
-221 GGQYVATLTLKN
+221 
-233 AAKTAILK
+233 
-241 ANNETI
+241 
-247 ESGNTYDIAEGVAE
+247 
-261 LNFTVELSENTCAHA
+261 
-276 NKTLVPATESTCI
+276 
-289 TKGNKTTYYHCNDC
+289 TK
-303 GLNFSDEEMT
+303 
-313 TVFTPEELPLV
+313 
-324 DHTLAVDEE
+324 
-333 NSVAATC
+333 AATC
-340 TTAGKEV
+340 KENGEMTY
-347 KKCTTV
+347 KCT
-353 GCTYSTETVIAA
+353 I
-365 LGHNFDENGKCQ
+365 
-377 RNGCDVTLPESMTI
+377 
-391 TPADFSKKSYADN
+391 
-404 NGTKTIGDIS
+404 
-414 VTINQVMQNNEEKI
+414 
-428 QFQRGKGYLILNNV
+428 
-442 TVYSIEIDASST
+442 
-454 SNVVVSVYDTE
+454 
-465 ELAKAGKGTAVTAN
+465 
-479 NGVYLL
+479 
-485 NVANKYVR
+485 
-493 IAPNGTM
+493 
-500 LTLSEIKVVFR
+500 
-511 EPAHTHTYKEV
+511 
-522 SKEAN
+522 
-527 CGETGLKLHYE
+527 CGEIVRT
-538 CDCGLWF
+538 D
-545 TLDSEGNYVE
+545 V
-555 IAEADKENYIIA
+555 IA

-604 EIEALGHDFHGDEI
+604 EIEALGHDYSIFVEEVAATCKATGVKVMKCSRCDEKDYQEIALDPNAHDWNKTGTDNGDGTHTVTCKNDETHTNI
-618 VEPATCVNTGTKLV
+618 VEHSYV
-632 GCTRCTEMEETELP
+632 
-646 IDENA
+646 DEV
-651 HKWGKAAHIE
+651 
-661 GTETHKFTCEYDPTH
+661 
-676 TKIENCTYDGGLCSV
+676 CSV
-691 CLAEKP
+691 CGAKKP
-697 ATEDKFTIVESI
+697 ATEDKFAIVESI
-709 AAGENTVEKDGA
+709 AAGENTVEKDGV
-721 LYVKDGS
+721 LYVKEGS

-765 NNASAT
+765 SNASAT

-789 KGGFAQSNVVLM
+789 KGGFTQSNVVLM
-801 TVVYEL
+801 TVVYKL

-856 TVNGKTS
+856 TINGKTS

-931 KASDFEIKLAEGAS
+931 KASDFEIKLAEGSS

-964 TIAEGKLVG
+964 TIADGKLVG
-973 SDTLAT
+973 SDTLAN

-984 GTDCTLTEA
+984 GTACTLTEA
-993 RSQTLT
+993 GSQTLT
-999 VEFVLLSDNY
+999 VEFVLLTDNY
-1009 TLDGE
+1009 SLEGE

-1023 EKTDLTFGGIA
+1023 EKTDLTFDGIA

-1058 SNVIEAVVNVTITKD
+1058 NNVIEAVVNVTITKD

-1079 ILHAGKYVITIATA
+1079 ILHAGNYVITIATA

-1114 KLTIVG
+1114 KLTIAG
-1120 ITFAYDG
+1120 ITFNYDG
-1127 NVVTWAATKCY
+1127 KVATWAPTKCY

-1150 AGDVVYKVNGETVSE
+1150 AGDVVYKVNGEAVSE
-1165 YKIVADGSARNYTVT
+1165 YKIVADGSVRNYTVT

-1187 ILSNE
+1187 ILSDE

-1236 FNGWFADGAETAY
+1236 FNGWFADGAESAY

-1256 DVSVVAR
+1256 DVTVVAR

-1290 GGTLLGE
+1290 GGTLLAD
-1297 VSGLAEMQINASW
+1297 VNGLTEMQITASW

-1316 YSDEQCT
+1316 YGDEQCT
-1323 VKVTTVTNQTNVT
+1323 TKVTTVANQTNVT
-1336 IYAKYELTIGLGDV
+1336 IYAKYELAIGLGDV
-1350 DGDGNVGNSDIVLY
+1350 DGDKNVGNGDIVLY

-1385 ASKTLAEGYVR
+1385 ASKTLAADYVR

>member
-340 TTAGKEV
+340 TTVGKEV

-365 LGHNFDENGKCQ
+365 LGHIFDENGKCQ
-377 RNGCDVTLPESMTI
+377 RNGCGVTLPESMTI
-391 TPADFSKKSYADN
+391 TPADFSKKSYVDN

-414 VTINQVMQNNEEKI
+414 VTINQVMQSSNNGEKI
-428 QFQRGKGYLILNNV
+428 QFQKNSGYLILNNV

-465 ELAKAGKGTAVTAN
+465 ELAKAGKGTAATAN

-493 IAPNGTM
+493 IAQNGVT

-522 SKEAN
+522 SKGAT

-545 TLDSEGNYVE
+545 TLDGEGNYVE
-555 IAEADKENYIIA
+555 IAEADKGNYVIA
-567 KTTEHSYNDGEIT
+567 KTTEHTYNDGEIT
-580 TAATCIAT
+580 TAATCTKT

-604 EIEALGHDFHGDEI
+604 EIEALGHDYSIFVEEVAATCKATGVKVMKCSRCDEKDYQEIALDPNAHDWNKTGTDNGDGTHTVTCKNDETHTNI
-618 VEPATCVNTGTKLV
+618 VEHSYV
-632 GCTRCTEMEETELP
+632 
-646 IDENA
+646 DEV
-651 HKWGKAAHIE
+651 
-661 GTETHKFTCEYDPTH
+661 
-676 TKIENCTYDGGLCSV
+676 CSV
-691 CLAEKP
+691 CGAKKP
-697 ATEDKFTIVESI
+697 GTED
-709 AAGENTVEKDGA
+709 
-721 LYVKDGS
+721 
-728 RVIVTYTIT
+728 
-737 ANSGVDVIEATLK
+737 
-750 QNAKFTFVSMTAGTL
+750 
-765 NNASAT
+765 
-771 VTGTDVESAVK
+771 
-782 KIVVTAE
+782 
-789 KGGFAQSNVVLM
+789 
-801 TVVYEL
+801 
-807 ATDVAENEI
+807 
-816 PEFGIE
+816 
-822 LTVLN
+822 
-827 GNTELAADK
+827 
-836 VTFTAHQTK
+836 
-845 FAVRSSELPAI
+845 
-856 TVNGKTS
+856 
-863 SEEIHL
+863 
-869 TYKGEAYTS
+869 
-878 SDFAIAGRT
+878 
-887 DTPTIEWTDVAN
+887 W
-899 AGNYT
+899 
-904 LTLKFADNGTYG
+904 
-916 EQTVTFTVVIDKVAL
+916 
-931 KASDFEIKLAEGAS
+931 
-945 LTKKLVSGSVSWS
+945 
-958 EADFAV
+958 
-964 TIAEGKLVG
+964 
-973 SDTLAT
+973 
-979 IGGLD
+979 
-984 GTDCTLTEA
+984 
-993 RSQTLT
+993 
-999 VEFVLLSDNY
+999 
-1009 TLDGE
+1009 
-1014 VSKQFTVTA
+1014 
-1023 EKTDLTFGGIA
+1023 
-1034 IADNASKY
+1034 
-1042 YDGNT
+1042 
-1047 ENVGTITVSDG
+1047 
-1058 SNVIEAVVNVTITKD
+1058 
-1073 GAAVNE
+1073 
-1079 ILHAGKYVITIATA
+1079 
-1093 LTDEQKK
+1093 
-1100 DYEDISTTINYTVN
+1100 
-1114 KLTIVG
+1114 
-1120 ITFAYDG
+1120 
-1127 NVVTWAATKCY
+1127 
-1138 GESADALVDLVA
+1138 
-1150 AGDVVYKVNGETVSE
+1150 
-1165 YKIVADGSARNYTVT
+1165 
-1180 LEATEDY
+1180 
-1187 ILSNE
+1187 
-1192 VKTATTVDVH
+1192 
-1202 TVTFVDEKHTNV
+1202 
-1214 SKYVFDGQKV
+1214 
-1224 TADTPATVDGWT
+1224 
-1236 FNGWFADGAETAY
+1236 
-1249 DFSKITA
+1249 
-1256 DVSVVAR
+1256 
-1263 WTASVTLTVKDVYQ
+1263 
-1277 GKTFDK
+1277 
-1283 QNTLTTV
+1283 
-1290 GGTLLGE
+1290 
-1297 VSGLAEMQINASW
+1297 
-1310 LKLEGY
+1310 
-1316 YSDEQCT
+1316 
-1323 VKVTTVTNQTNVT
+1323 
-1336 IYAKYELTIGLGDV
+1336 
-1350 DGDGNVGNSDIVLY
+1350 
-1364 RQYIVGG
+1364 
-1371 YKITVVEAGKEYEE
+1371 
-1385 ASKTLAEGYVR
+1385 
-1396 FFAAVAN
+1396 
-1403 VDGVEGSANDIRDVA
+1403 
-1418 TLRMAM
+1418 
-1424 VEQDGYKVVGGAVV
+1424 
-1438 APEKAD
+1438 
-1444 SGNAET
+1444 
-1450 QAVNTKIENRIYA
+1450 
-1463 LLPTT
+1463 
-1468 FGVGKAA
+1468 

>member
-27 STVTTVHAAETV
+27 PVAARAAEKTV
-39 TFKKVTEAL
+39 TFDFTAEGYSNQEVVASKIIIPITIAFNKGSGSNAPKYYSKGTAIRAYAGNTVTVSVDGGIISSIAFTFA
-48 DDWSGE
+48 SGE
-54 YLIVYEAGK
+54 DKNAIISSN
-63 KCLDGTLA
+63 GTFTT
-71 ALDVVNNN
+71 N
-79 ISVDIVDDTIVA
+79 
-91 DEKYSFIIDSIDGGY
+91 K
-106 SIQSKATSMYIGKS
+106 
-120 GSKNGLDIS
+120 
-129 KTWDSSKYLNTITMT
+129 WT
-144 GTTVKIQSVGGKTL
+144 G
-158 SYNTA
+158 
-163 SDQNRFRY
+163 
-171 LGSTLV
+171 
-177 SLYKKEST
+177 KES
-185 STPVAITINGASQT
+185 SVIFTI
-199 DNTVENDDYKLVV
+199 
-212 EGAGKGLVV
+212 
-221 GGQYVATLTLKN
+221 GG
-233 AAKTAILK
+233 
-241 ANNETI
+241 
-247 ESGNTYDIAEGVAE
+247 ESGNRRIQKMAVTYTETETEEHTHATTDSWIHLVAANENATCQNPGHGEYYTCDKCEGKYFVLTDGA
-261 LNFTVELSENTCAHA
+261 L
-276 NKTLVPATESTCI
+276 TE
-289 TKGNKTTYYHCNDC
+289 TTA
-303 GLNFSDEEMT
+303 
-313 TVFTPEELPLV
+313 EELFTTV

-340 TTAGKEV
+340 TKAGKEV

-391 TPADFSKKSYADN
+391 TPADFSTGGYVN

-414 VTINQVMQNNEEKI
+414 VTIYQVTQQSKKI
-428 QFQRGKGYLILNNV
+428 QFQKKTGYLILNNV

-454 SNVVVSVYDTE
+454 GNVVVSVYDTE

-479 NGVYLL
+479 NGVYML

-493 IAPNGTM
+493 IAQNGAT

-522 SKEAN
+522 SREAT

-545 TLDSEGNYVE
+545 TLDGEGNYVE
-555 IAEADKENYIIA
+555 IAEADKGNYIIA

-580 TAATCIAT
+580 TAATCTAT

-618 VEPATCVNTGTKLV
+618 VEPATCVKTGKKLV
-632 GCTRCTEMEETELP
+632 ECTRCTATEETELP

-651 HKWGKAAHIE
+651 HKWGEAAHIK

-697 ATEDKFTIVESI
+697 ATEDKFVIVESI
-709 AAGENTVEKDGA
+709 AAGENTVEKDGV
-721 LYVKDGS
+721 LYVKEGS

-807 ATDVAENEI
+807 ATDVTENEI

-899 AGNYT
+899 VGKYT

-958 EADFAV
+958 KADFAV

-993 RSQTLT
+993 RSQTLI

-1009 TLDGE
+1009 TLDGK

-1073 GAAVNE
+1073 GTAVNE

-1138 GESADALVDLVA
+1138 SESADALVDLVA

-1297 VSGLAEMQINASW
+1297 VSGLVEMQINASW

-1323 VKVTTVTNQTNVT
+1323 TKVTTVANQTNVT
-1336 IYAKYELTIGLGDV
+1336 IYAKYEPAIGLGDV

-1403 VDGVEGSANDIRDVA
+1403 VDGVEGSANDIRDIA

>member
-27 STVTTVHAAETV
+27 PTVTTVHAAEKVYRLVTDATTLKAGDIILLGCSKEGTLAGSMGTGKYFTSVQGSFSADSTKKGEAIEITLGGTENAWTFTTSEGLIGTKGAKALNVKGDGTTTWTITIEKSIANITSTNSSYGTIKYNTANPRFLNYASGQTDIEIYRLANEVAEEHTHATTDSWIHMVAANENATCQNPGHGEYYTCDKCEGKYFVLTAGALTETTAEALFTTV
-39 TFKKVTEAL
+39 DHKYTYTANNDGTHKVGCENCDYAVANEACTYNEENKCEKCGAEKPAVPSYKKVTEAPA
-48 DDWSGE
+48 DWSGT
-54 YLIVYEAGK
+54 YILVYENKNQAYISNGQGTANQYNTATITDGVIEDTKNVFVKLLISSFNSGYSVKLVGGTNDGK
-63 KCLDGTLA
+63 YFTCESTGSLPVANTETELTVSLDGTG
-71 ALDVVNNN
+71 VV
-79 ISVDIVDDTIVA
+79 ISNGSNKIRYNSSA
-91 DEKYSFIIDSIDGGY
+91 KMFRCY
-106 SIQSKATSMYIGKS
+106 TSG
-120 GSKNGLDIS
+120 
-129 KTWDSSKYLNTITMT
+129 
-144 GTTVKIQSVGGKTL
+144 Q
-158 SYNTA
+158 
-163 SDQNRFRY
+163 Q
-171 LGSTLV
+171 
-177 SLYKKEST
+177 
-185 STPVAITINGASQT
+185 PVQL
-199 DNTVENDDYKLVV
+199 YKLVPGDHEHV
-212 EGAGKGLVV
+212 EGDGIVTKAATCKENGEMTYKCTICGEVV
-221 GGQYVATLTLKN
+221 RTDVI
-233 AAKTAILK
+233 AKTA
-241 ANNETI
+241 
-247 ESGNTYDIAEGVAE
+247 
-261 LNFTVELSENTCAHA
+261 
-276 NKTLVPATESTCI
+276 
-289 TKGNKTTYYHCNDC
+289 
-303 GLNFSDEEMT
+303 
-313 TVFTPEELPLV
+313 
-324 DHTLAVDEE
+324 
-333 NSVAATC
+333 
-340 TTAGKEV
+340 
-347 KKCTTV
+347 
-353 GCTYSTETVIAA
+353 
-365 LGHNFDENGKCQ
+365 
-377 RNGCDVTLPESMTI
+377 
-391 TPADFSKKSYADN
+391 
-404 NGTKTIGDIS
+404 
-414 VTINQVMQNNEEKI
+414 
-428 QFQRGKGYLILNNV
+428 
-442 TVYSIEIDASST
+442 
-454 SNVVVSVYDTE
+454 
-465 ELAKAGKGTAVTAN
+465 
-479 NGVYLL
+479 
-485 NVANKYVR
+485 
-493 IAPNGTM
+493 
-500 LTLSEIKVVFR
+500 
-511 EPAHTHTYKEV
+511 
-522 SKEAN
+522 
-527 CGETGLKLHYE
+527 
-538 CDCGLWF
+538 
-545 TLDSEGNYVE
+545 
-555 IAEADKENYIIA
+555 
-567 KTTEHSYNDGEIT
+567 EHSYNAGEIT
-580 TAATCIAT
+580 TAATCTVT

-604 EIEALGHDFHGDEI
+604 EIEALGHDYSIFVEEVAATCKEAGVKVMKCSRCDEKDYQEIALDPNAHDWNKTGTDNGDGTHTVTCKNDGTHTNI
-618 VEPATCVNTGTKLV
+618 VEHSYV
-632 GCTRCTEMEETELP
+632 
-646 IDENA
+646 DEV
-651 HKWGKAAHIE
+651 
-661 GTETHKFTCEYDPTH
+661 
-676 TKIENCTYDGGLCSV
+676 CSV
-691 CLAEKP
+691 CGAKKP

-709 AAGENTVEKDGA
+709 AAGENTVEKDGV
-721 LYVKDGS
+721 LYVKEGS

-789 KGGFAQSNVVLM
+789 KGGFTQSNVVLM

-836 VTFTAHQTK
+836 VTFAAHQTK

-899 AGNYT
+899 AGKYT

-984 GTDCTLTEA
+984 GTGCTLTEA

-1009 TLDGE
+1009 TLDGK

-1058 SNVIEAVVNVTITKD
+1058 NNVIEAVVNVTITKD

-1100 DYEDISTTINYTVN
+1100 DYEDISTKINYTVN

-1138 GESADALVDLVA
+1138 GESADAIVDLVA
-1150 AGDVVYKVNGETVSE
+1150 ASDVVYKVNGETVSE

-1336 IYAKYELTIGLGDV
+1336 IYAKYEPAIGLGDV

-1403 VDGVEGSANDIRDVA
+1403 VDGVDGSANDIRDVA

>member
-27 STVTTVHAAETV
+27 PTVTTVHAAEKVYRLVTDATTLKAGDIILLGCSKEGTLAGSMGTGKYFTSVQGSFSADSTKKGEAIEITLGGTENAWTFTTSEGLIGTKAAKALNVKGDGTTTWTITIKDSIANITSTDSSCGMIKYNTAKPRFLNYTSGQTDIEIYRLVNEVAEEHTHATTDSWIHMVAANENATCQNPGHGEYYTCDKCEGKYFVLTDGALTETTAEELFTTV
-39 TFKKVTEAL
+39 DHKYTYTANNDGTHKVGCENCDYAVANEACTYNEENKCEKCGAEKPAVPSYKKVTEAPA
-48 DDWSGE
+48 DWSGT
-54 YLIVYEAGK
+54 YVLVYENSGTEAYVWTGVDAVNCFTKATIENGK
-63 KCLDGTLA
+63 ISGEFVTLTIA
-71 ALDVVNNN
+71 ALDN
-79 ISVDIVDDTIVA
+79 
-91 DEKYSFIIDSIDGGY
+91 GY
-106 SIQSKATSMYIGKS
+106 SILL
-120 GSKNGLDIS
+120 NGG
-129 KTWDSSKYLNTITMT
+129 TNNGKYLSCNAKGSMS
-144 GTTVKIQSVGGKTL
+144 TVDK
-158 SYNTA
+158 
-163 SDQNRFRY
+163 
-171 LGSTLV
+171 
-177 SLYKKEST
+177 
-185 STPVAITINGASQT
+185 
-199 DNTVENDDYKLVV
+199 
-212 EGAGKGLVV
+212 
-221 GGQYVATLTLKN
+221 ATLTLLDIADSSAKIYGTSATVYYVRFN
-233 AAKTAILK
+233 AANDQMRFRCYA
-241 ANNETI
+241 
-247 ESGNTYDIAEGVAE
+247 SGQQPVQLY
-261 LNFTVELSENTCAHA
+261 
-276 NKTLVPATESTCI
+276 KLVPGDHEHVEGDGI
-289 TKGNKTTYYHCNDC
+289 VTK
-303 GLNFSDEEMT
+303 
-313 TVFTPEELPLV
+313 
-324 DHTLAVDEE
+324 
-333 NSVAATC
+333 AATC
-340 TTAGKEV
+340 KENGEMTY
-347 KKCTTV
+347 KCT
-353 GCTYSTETVIAA
+353 I
-365 LGHNFDENGKCQ
+365 
-377 RNGCDVTLPESMTI
+377 
-391 TPADFSKKSYADN
+391 
-404 NGTKTIGDIS
+404 
-414 VTINQVMQNNEEKI
+414 
-428 QFQRGKGYLILNNV
+428 
-442 TVYSIEIDASST
+442 
-454 SNVVVSVYDTE
+454 
-465 ELAKAGKGTAVTAN
+465 
-479 NGVYLL
+479 
-485 NVANKYVR
+485 
-493 IAPNGTM
+493 
-500 LTLSEIKVVFR
+500 
-511 EPAHTHTYKEV
+511 
-522 SKEAN
+522 
-527 CGETGLKLHYE
+527 CGEVVRT
-538 CDCGLWF
+538 DVI
-545 TLDSEGNYVE
+545 T
-555 IAEADKENYIIA
+555 
-567 KTTEHSYNDGEIT
+567 KTTEHSFNAGEIT
-580 TAATCIAT
+580 TAATCTTT

-594 CTVCGETKTQ
+594 CTVCGETKTE
-604 EIEALGHDFHGDEI
+604 EIEALGHDFHGEEI

-632 GCTRCTEMEETELP
+632 ECTRCTATEETELP

-651 HKWGKAAHIE
+651 HKWGEAAHIE

-676 TKIENCTYDGGLCSV
+676 TKIENCTYDGGLCSE

-697 ATEDKFTIVESI
+697 ATEDKFAIVESI
-709 AAGENTVEKDGA
+709 AAGENTVEKDGV
-721 LYVKDGS
+721 LYVKEGS

-771 VTGTDVESAVK
+771 VTDTDVESAVK

-807 ATDVAENEI
+807 ATDVTENEI

-827 GNTELAADK
+827 GNTELATDK

-945 LTKKLVSGSVSWS
+945 LTKKLVRGSVSWS

-964 TIAEGKLVG
+964 TIADGKLVG
-973 SDTLAT
+973 SDTLAN

-993 RSQTLT
+993 GSQTLT
-999 VEFVLLSDNY
+999 VEFVLSNGNY
-1009 TLDGE
+1009 TLDGG

-1023 EKTDLTFGGIA
+1023 EKTNLTFGGIA

-1058 SNVIEAVVNVTITKD
+1058 NNVIEAVVNVTITKD
-1073 GAAVNE
+1073 GVAVNE

-1192 VKTATTVDVH
+1192 VKTATTVEVH

-1236 FNGWFADGAETAY
+1236 FNGWFADGAESAY

-1263 WTASVTLTVKDVYQ
+1263 WTASVTLTVKDVCQ

-1323 VKVTTVTNQTNVT
+1323 TKVTTVANQTNVT

-1403 VDGVEGSANDIRDVA
+1403 VDGVEGSVNDIRDVA

-1444 SGNAET
+1444 SGNVET

-1468 FGVGKAA
+1468 FGVGKVA

>member
-27 STVTTVHAAETV
+27 PTVTTVHAAETKIKYLTNPKETTSSNSLSGTTDAIDSSNPENVLKLTIGTKVFPDGTNGLKLGSSKAAGNFSFVVPKNAVSVTVYVKDYNNESKEFTINSESYTISNSFVGYTYPQSGKLSEGETIKLQSAKRTYVQSIEV
-39 TFKKVTEAL
+39 TFE
-48 DDWSGE
+48 
-54 YLIVYEAGK
+54 
-63 KCLDGTLA
+63 
-71 ALDVVNNN
+71 
-79 ISVDIVDDTIVA
+79 
-91 DEKYSFIIDSIDGGY
+91 
-106 SIQSKATSMYIGKS
+106 
-120 GSKNGLDIS
+120 
-129 KTWDSSKYLNTITMT
+129 
-144 GTTVKIQSVGGKTL
+144 
-158 SYNTA
+158 
-163 SDQNRFRY
+163 
-171 LGSTLV
+171 
-177 SLYKKEST
+177 EST

-414 VTINQVMQNNEEKI
+414 VTINQVMQNDEEKI

-442 TVYSIEIDASST
+442 TVYSIEIDASSI

-493 IAPNGTM
+493 IAQNGAI

-522 SKEAN
+522 SKEAT

-545 TLDSEGNYVE
+545 TLDGEGNYVE
-555 IAEADKENYIIA
+555 IAEAAKGNYIIA

-580 TAATCIAT
+580 TAATCTAT

-604 EIEALGHDFHGDEI
+604 EIEALGHDFHGEETI
-618 VEPATCVNTGTKLV
+618 EAATCVKTGTKLV
-632 GCTRCTEMEETELP
+632 QCTRCDELEETELP

-651 HKWGKAAHIE
+651 HKWGKAAHIK

-709 AAGENTVEKDGA
+709 AAGENTVEKGGV
-721 LYVKDGS
+721 LYVKEGS

-979 IGGLD
+979 IGDLG

-999 VEFVLLSDNY
+999 VEFVLLSGNY
-1009 TLDGE
+1009 TLDGK

-1058 SNVIEAVVNVTITKD
+1058 NNVIEAVVNVTITKD

-1138 GESADALVDLVA
+1138 GESTDALVDLVA
-1150 AGDVVYKVNGETVSE
+1150 TGDVVYKVNGETVSE

-1323 VKVTTVTNQTNVT
+1323 VKVTTVANQTNVT
-1336 IYAKYELTIGLGDV
+1336 IYAKYEPAIGLGDV

-1403 VDGVEGSANDIRDVA
+1403 VDGVEGSTNDIRDVA

>member
-27 STVTTVHAAETV
+27 PVAARAAEKTV
-39 TFKKVTEAL
+39 TFDFTAEGYSDQEEVASKIIIPITIAFDKGSSNNAPKYYTKGTAIRAYGGNTITVSVDGGIISSIAFTFASGDGKNTISPSKGTFKDNSWTGKESSVVFTIEGTSGHRRIQKMAVTYTETEEHTHATTDSWIHMVAANENATCQNPGHGEYYTCDKCEGKYFVLTDGALTETTAEALFTTVDHKYTYTANNDGTHKVGCENCDYAVANEACTYNEENKCEKCGAEKPAVPSYKKVTEAPA
-48 DDWSGE
+48 DWSGA
-54 YLIVYEAGK
+54 YVLVYEKDNQAYISNGQGTANQYNTATITDGVIEDSKNVFVKLLISSFNSGYSVKLVGGTNDGK
-63 KCLDGTLA
+63 YFTCESTGSLPVANTETELTVSLDGTG
-71 ALDVVNNN
+71 VV
-79 ISVDIVDDTIVA
+79 ISNGSNKIRYNSSA
-91 DEKYSFIIDSIDGGY
+91 KMFRCY
-106 SIQSKATSMYIGKS
+106 TSG
-120 GSKNGLDIS
+120 
-129 KTWDSSKYLNTITMT
+129 
-144 GTTVKIQSVGGKTL
+144 Q
-158 SYNTA
+158 
-163 SDQNRFRY
+163 Q
-171 LGSTLV
+171 
-177 SLYKKEST
+177 
-185 STPVAITINGASQT
+185 PVQL
-199 DNTVENDDYKLVV
+199 YKLVPGDHEHV
-212 EGAGKGLVV
+212 EGDGIV
-221 GGQYVATLTLKN
+221 
-233 AAKTAILK
+233 
-241 ANNETI
+241 
-247 ESGNTYDIAEGVAE
+247 
-261 LNFTVELSENTCAHA
+261 
-276 NKTLVPATESTCI
+276 
-289 TKGNKTTYYHCNDC
+289 TK
-303 GLNFSDEEMT
+303 
-313 TVFTPEELPLV
+313 
-324 DHTLAVDEE
+324 
-333 NSVAATC
+333 AATC
-340 TTAGKEV
+340 KENGEMTY
-347 KKCTTV
+347 KCT
-353 GCTYSTETVIAA
+353 I
-365 LGHNFDENGKCQ
+365 
-377 RNGCDVTLPESMTI
+377 
-391 TPADFSKKSYADN
+391 
-404 NGTKTIGDIS
+404 
-414 VTINQVMQNNEEKI
+414 
-428 QFQRGKGYLILNNV
+428 
-442 TVYSIEIDASST
+442 
-454 SNVVVSVYDTE
+454 
-465 ELAKAGKGTAVTAN
+465 
-479 NGVYLL
+479 
-485 NVANKYVR
+485 
-493 IAPNGTM
+493 
-500 LTLSEIKVVFR
+500 
-511 EPAHTHTYKEV
+511 
-522 SKEAN
+522 
-527 CGETGLKLHYE
+527 CGEVVRT
-538 CDCGLWF
+538 D
-545 TLDSEGNYVE
+545 V
-555 IAEADKENYIIA
+555 IA
-567 KTTEHSYNDGEIT
+567 KTTEHSYNVGEIT
-580 TAATCIAT
+580 TAATCTAT

-604 EIEALGHDFHGDEI
+604 EIEALGHDYSIFVEEVVATCKETGVKVMKCSRCDEKDYQEIALDPNAHDWNKTGTDNGDGTHTVTCKNDGTHTNI
-618 VEPATCVNTGTKLV
+618 VEHSYV
-632 GCTRCTEMEETELP
+632 
-646 IDENA
+646 DEV
-651 HKWGKAAHIE
+651 
-661 GTETHKFTCEYDPTH
+661 
-676 TKIENCTYDGGLCSV
+676 CSV
-691 CLAEKP
+691 CGAKKP
-697 ATEDKFTIVESI
+697 ASEDKFTIVESI
-709 AAGENTVEKDGA
+709 AAGENTVEKDGV
-721 LYVKDGS
+721 LYVKEGS

-789 KGGFAQSNVVLM
+789 KGGFTQSNVVLM

-931 KASDFEIKLAEGAS
+931 NASDFEIKLAEGAS

-958 EADFAV
+958 ETDFAV

-999 VEFVLLSDNY
+999 VEFILLSDNY
-1009 TLDGE
+1009 TLDGG

-1047 ENVGTITVSDG
+1047 DNVGTITVSDG
-1058 SNVIEAVVNVTITKD
+1058 NNVIEAVVNVTITKD

-1127 NVVTWAATKCY
+1127 NAVTWAATKCY

-1150 AGDVVYKVNGETVSE
+1150 ASDVVYKVNGETVSE

-1224 TADTPATVDGWT
+1224 TADTPAMVDGWT

-1323 VKVTTVTNQTNVT
+1323 VKVTTVANQTNVT
-1336 IYAKYELTIGLGDV
+1336 IYAKYEPAIGLGDV

-1385 ASKTLAEGYVR
+1385 ASKTLAAEYVR

-1403 VDGVEGSANDIRDVA
+1403 VDGVAGSANDIRDIA

-1444 SGNAET
+1444 GGNAET

>member
-15 LVLTLACALTIM
+15 LVITLACALTIM
-27 STVTTVHAAETV
+27 PVAARAAEKTV
-39 TFKKVTEAL
+39 TFDFT
-48 DDWSGE
+48 
-54 YLIVYEAGK
+54 
-63 KCLDGTLA
+63 
-71 ALDVVNNN
+71 
-79 ISVDIVDDTIVA
+79 A
-91 DEKYSFIIDSIDGGY
+91 DGY
-106 SIQSKATSMYIGKS
+106 SNQEEVASKIIIPITIAFDKGS
-120 GSKNGLDIS
+120 SKNVP
-129 KTWDSSKYLNTITMT
+129 KYYTTGTAIRAYGGNTITVSVDGGIISSIAFTFDSGEGKNTISPSKGTFKDNSWT
-144 GTTVKIQSVGGKTL
+144 GKESSVVFTIEGTSGHRRIQKMAVTYTETEEHTHATTDSWIHLVAANENATCQNPGHGKYYTCDKCEGKYFVLTDGALTETTV
-158 SYNTA
+158 
-163 SDQNRFRY
+163 
-171 LGSTLV
+171 
-177 SLYKKEST
+177 
-185 STPVAITINGASQT
+185 
-199 DNTVENDDYKLVV
+199 
-212 EGAGKGLVV
+212 
-221 GGQYVATLTLKN
+221 
-233 AAKTAILK
+233 
-241 ANNETI
+241 
-247 ESGNTYDIAEGVAE
+247 
-261 LNFTVELSENTCAHA
+261 
-276 NKTLVPATESTCI
+276 
-289 TKGNKTTYYHCNDC
+289 
-303 GLNFSDEEMT
+303 
-313 TVFTPEELPLV
+313 EELFTTV
-324 DHTLAVDEE
+324 DHTLIVDEE

-340 TTAGKEV
+340 TKAGKEV
-347 KKCTTV
+347 KKCTTA

-391 TPADFSKKSYADN
+391 TPADFSTGGYVN

-414 VTINQVMQNNEEKI
+414 VTIYQVTQQNKKI
-428 QFQRGKGYLILNNV
+428 QFQKNSGYLILNNV
-442 TVYSIEIDASST
+442 TVYSIEIDASLT

-479 NGVYLL
+479 NGVYML

-493 IAPNGTM
+493 IAQNGAT

-522 SKEAN
+522 SKEAT
-527 CGETGLKLHYE
+527 CGEAGLKLHYE

-555 IAEADKENYIIA
+555 IAEADKGNYIIA
-567 KTTEHSYNDGEIT
+567 KTTEHTYNAGEIT
-580 TAATCIAT
+580 TAATCTAT

-594 CTVCGETKTQ
+594 CTVCGETKTE
-604 EIEALGHDFHGDEI
+604 EIEALGHDYSIFVEEVAATCKETGVKVMKCSRCDGKDYQEIALDPNAHDWNKTGTDNGDGTHTVTCKNDGTHTNI
-618 VEPATCVNTGTKLV
+618 VEHSYV
-632 GCTRCTEMEETELP
+632 
-646 IDENA
+646 DEV
-651 HKWGKAAHIE
+651 
-661 GTETHKFTCEYDPTH
+661 
-676 TKIENCTYDGGLCSV
+676 CSV
-691 CLAEKP
+691 CGAKKP
-697 ATEDKFTIVESI
+697 ATEDKFAIVESI
-709 AAGENTVEKDGA
+709 AAGENTVEKDGV
-721 LYVKDGS
+721 LYVKAGS

-807 ATDVAENEI
+807 ATGVAENEI

-984 GTDCTLTEA
+984 GTNCTLTEA

-1009 TLDGE
+1009 TLDGG

-1058 SNVIEAVVNVTITKD
+1058 NNVIEAVVNVTITKD

-1138 GESADALVDLVA
+1138 GESVDALVDLVV

-1187 ILSNE
+1187 ILSDE

-1236 FNGWFADGAETAY
+1236 FNGWFADGAESAY

-1290 GGTLLGE
+1290 GGTLLAE
-1297 VSGLAEMQINASW
+1297 VSGLVEMQINASW

-1323 VKVTTVTNQTNVT
+1323 TKVTTVANQTNVT
-1336 IYAKYELTIGLGDV
+1336 IYAKYEPAIGLGDV

-1371 YKITVVEAGKEYEE
+1371 YKITIVEAGKEYEE
-1385 ASKTLAEGYVR
+1385 ASKTLAADYVR

-1403 VDGVEGSANDIRDVA
+1403 VDGVESSANDIRDVA

>member
-27 STVTTVHAAETV
+27 PTVTTVHAAEKVYRLVTDATTLKEGDIILLGCSKAGTLAGSMGTGKYFTSVQGSFSADSTKKGEAIEITLGGTENAWTFTTSEGLIGTKGAKALNVKGDGTTTWTITIEKSIANITSTNSSYGTIKYNTANPRFLNYASGQTDIEIYRLVNEVAEEHTHATADSWIHMVAANENATCQNPGHGEYYTCDKCEGKYFVLTDGALTETTAEALFTTV
-39 TFKKVTEAL
+39 NHKYTYTANNDGTHKVGCENCDYAVANEACTYNEENKCEKCGAEKPAVPSYKKVTEAPA
-48 DDWSGE
+48 DWSGT
-54 YLIVYEAGK
+54 YVLVYENSGTEAYVWTGVDAVNCFTKATIENGK
-63 KCLDGTLA
+63 ISGEFVTLTIA
-71 ALDVVNNN
+71 ALEN
-79 ISVDIVDDTIVA
+79 
-91 DEKYSFIIDSIDGGY
+91 GY
-106 SIQSKATSMYIGKS
+106 SILLNGGTNNGKYVYRS
-120 GSKNGLDIS
+120 SSSNGLNIDG
-129 KTWDSSKYLNTITMT
+129 TQGLNTISIN
-144 GTTVKIQSVGGKTL
+144 GNAVEIVSSETTLKFNKSI
-158 SYNTA
+158 
-163 SDQNRFRY
+163 DQLRFRY
-171 LGSTLV
+171 FAKGQQ
-177 SLYKKEST
+177 
-185 STPVAITINGASQT
+185 PVQL
-199 DNTVENDDYKLVV
+199 YKLVPGNHEHV
-212 EGAGKGLVV
+212 EGDGIV
-221 GGQYVATLTLKN
+221 
-233 AAKTAILK
+233 
-241 ANNETI
+241 
-247 ESGNTYDIAEGVAE
+247 
-261 LNFTVELSENTCAHA
+261 
-276 NKTLVPATESTCI
+276 
-289 TKGNKTTYYHCNDC
+289 TK
-303 GLNFSDEEMT
+303 
-313 TVFTPEELPLV
+313 
-324 DHTLAVDEE
+324 
-333 NSVAATC
+333 AATC
-340 TTAGKEV
+340 KENGEMTY
-347 KKCTTV
+347 KCT
-353 GCTYSTETVIAA
+353 I
-365 LGHNFDENGKCQ
+365 
-377 RNGCDVTLPESMTI
+377 
-391 TPADFSKKSYADN
+391 
-404 NGTKTIGDIS
+404 
-414 VTINQVMQNNEEKI
+414 
-428 QFQRGKGYLILNNV
+428 
-442 TVYSIEIDASST
+442 
-454 SNVVVSVYDTE
+454 
-465 ELAKAGKGTAVTAN
+465 
-479 NGVYLL
+479 
-485 NVANKYVR
+485 
-493 IAPNGTM
+493 
-500 LTLSEIKVVFR
+500 
-511 EPAHTHTYKEV
+511 
-522 SKEAN
+522 
-527 CGETGLKLHYE
+527 CGEVVRT
-538 CDCGLWF
+538 D
-545 TLDSEGNYVE
+545 V
-555 IAEADKENYIIA
+555 IA
-567 KTTEHSYNDGEIT
+567 KTTEHSYNAGEIT
-580 TAATCIAT
+580 TAATCTAT

-594 CTVCGETKTQ
+594 CTVCGETKTE

-618 VEPATCVNTGTKLV
+618 VEPATCVKTGKKLV

-651 HKWGKAAHIE
+651 HKWGEAAHIE
-661 GTETHKFTCEYDPTH
+661 GTETHKFTCAYDPTH
-676 TKIENCTYDGGLCSV
+676 TKIENCTYDGGLCSE

-697 ATEDKFTIVESI
+697 ATEDKFAIVESI
-709 AAGENTVEKDGA
+709 AAGENTVEKDGV
-721 LYVKDGS
+721 LYVKEGS

-807 ATDVAENEI
+807 ATDVTENEI

-827 GNTELAADK
+827 GNTELATDK

-887 DTPTIEWTDVAN
+887 DTPTIQWTDVAN

-984 GTDCTLTEA
+984 GTDCTLMEA

-999 VEFVLLSDNY
+999 VEFILLSDNY
-1009 TLDGE
+1009 TLDGG

-1023 EKTDLTFGGIA
+1023 EKTDLTFCGIA

-1058 SNVIEAVVNVTITKD
+1058 NNVIEAVVNVTITKD

-1187 ILSNE
+1187 ILSDE

-1256 DVSVVAR
+1256 DVTVVAR

-1290 GGTLLGE
+1290 GGTLLGK

-1323 VKVTTVTNQTNVT
+1323 TKVTTVANQTNVT
-1336 IYAKYELTIGLGDV
+1336 IYAKYEPAIGLGDV

-1385 ASKTLAEGYVR
+1385 SSKTLAEGYVR

-1403 VDGVEGSANDIRDVA
+1403 VDGVADSANDIRDIA

>member
-27 STVTTVHAAETV
+27 PTVTTVHAADESVVVDFSKDEYSTTMTKGSAVLLFDKGKGNYEPTLNTGLLRFYASNTFSV
-39 TFKKVTEAL
+39 TSTEKKVVKIVFTFGSTKYLGELSSDNGAYSVSGTVGTWTGSANTVVFTSSKQARIKTIAITLEEEAAVKITPTINNQQVTKLETEEYMISLTAGESGFVVGGTFTVEAISL
-48 DDWSGE
+48 VDGRNVIVQNGKEILSLADNGKYTGTIGNELNITIRLEVVCDHATLTKVEAVEATCASTGLLEHYKCANDECGKLFDKNTDDKQE
-54 YLIVYEAGK
+54 I
-63 KCLDGTLA
+63 TLA
-71 ALDVVNNN
+71 
-79 ISVDIVDDTIVA
+79 SVTIPKKAHVEVYKNVSDGKHEIYCSVCNEVIVA
-91 DEKYSFIIDSIDGGY
+91 DENCTGGIATCKEKAVCEKCNTEYGKLADHNFVDGTCSVCGIAVPSYKKVMEAPTDWSGTYVLVYENSGTEAYVWTGVDAVNCFTKATIENGKISGEFVTLTIAALDKGY
-106 SIQSKATSMYIGKS
+106 SILLNGGTNNGNYVYRSKSD
-120 GSKNGLDIS
+120 NGLDIA
-129 KTWDSSKYLNTITMT
+129 KTQGVNTISINGNSVEIVSG
-144 GTTVKIQSVGGKTL
+144 GTTLKF
-158 SYNTA
+158 NNA
-163 SDQNRFRY
+163 SNQLRFRY
-171 LGSTLV
+171 
-177 SLYKKEST
+177 YT
-185 STPVAITINGASQT
+185 SGQQPVQL
-199 DNTVENDDYKLVV
+199 YKLVPAAHKHV
-212 EGAGKGLVV
+212 EGDGIV
-221 GGQYVATLTLKN
+221 
-233 AAKTAILK
+233 
-241 ANNETI
+241 
-247 ESGNTYDIAEGVAE
+247 
-261 LNFTVELSENTCAHA
+261 
-276 NKTLVPATESTCI
+276 
-289 TKGNKTTYYHCNDC
+289 TK
-303 GLNFSDEEMT
+303 
-313 TVFTPEELPLV
+313 
-324 DHTLAVDEE
+324 
-333 NSVAATC
+333 AATC
-340 TTAGKEV
+340 KENGEMTY
-347 KKCTTV
+347 KCT
-353 GCTYSTETVIAA
+353 I
-365 LGHNFDENGKCQ
+365 
-377 RNGCDVTLPESMTI
+377 
-391 TPADFSKKSYADN
+391 
-404 NGTKTIGDIS
+404 
-414 VTINQVMQNNEEKI
+414 
-428 QFQRGKGYLILNNV
+428 
-442 TVYSIEIDASST
+442 
-454 SNVVVSVYDTE
+454 
-465 ELAKAGKGTAVTAN
+465 
-479 NGVYLL
+479 
-485 NVANKYVR
+485 
-493 IAPNGTM
+493 
-500 LTLSEIKVVFR
+500 
-511 EPAHTHTYKEV
+511 
-522 SKEAN
+522 
-527 CGETGLKLHYE
+527 CGEVVRT
-538 CDCGLWF
+538 D
-545 TLDSEGNYVE
+545 V
-555 IAEADKENYIIA
+555 IA
-567 KTTEHSYNDGEIT
+567 KTTEHTYNDGEIT
-580 TAATCIAT
+580 TAATCTTT

-594 CTVCGETKTQ
+594 CTVCGETKTE
-604 EIEALGHDFHGDEI
+604 EIEALGHDYSIFVEEVAATCKEAGVKVMKCSRCDEKDYQEIALDPNAHDWNKTGTDNGDGTHTVTCKNDGTHTNI
-618 VEPATCVNTGTKLV
+618 VEHSYV
-632 GCTRCTEMEETELP
+632 
-646 IDENA
+646 DEV
-651 HKWGKAAHIE
+651 
-661 GTETHKFTCEYDPTH
+661 
-676 TKIENCTYDGGLCSV
+676 CSV
-691 CLAEKP
+691 CGAKKP
-697 ATEDKFTIVESI
+697 ATEDKFTIVESV
-709 AAGENTVEKDGA
+709 AAGENTVEKDGV
-721 LYVKDGS
+721 LYVKEGS

-789 KGGFAQSNVVLM
+789 KGGFTQSNVVLM

-869 TYKGEAYTS
+869 TYKGEAYTN

-887 DTPTIEWTDVAN
+887 DTPAIEWADVAN
-899 AGNYT
+899 AGSYT
-904 LTLKFADNGTYG
+904 LTLKFADNGTYV
-916 EQTVTFTVVIDKVAL
+916 EQTVTFTIVIDKVAL
-931 KASDFEIKLAEGAS
+931 KASDFEIKLAEGSS

-958 EADFAV
+958 EADFTV
-964 TIAEGKLVG
+964 TIADGKLVG

-979 IGGLD
+979 VGGLD

-993 RSQTLT
+993 GSQTLT
-999 VEFVLLSDNY
+999 VEFVLLTDNY
-1009 TLDGE
+1009 SLEGE

-1023 EKTDLTFGGIA
+1023 EKTDLTFDGIA

-1058 SNVIEAVVNVTITKD
+1058 NNVIEAVVNVTITKD

-1079 ILHAGKYVITIATA
+1079 ILHAGNYVITIATA

-1114 KLTIVG
+1114 KLTIAG
-1120 ITFAYDG
+1120 ITFNYDG
-1127 NVVTWAATKCY
+1127 KVATWAPTKCY

-1150 AGDVVYKVNGETVSE
+1150 AGDVVYKVNGEAVSE
-1165 YKIVADGSARNYTVT
+1165 YKIVADGSVQNYTVT

-1236 FNGWFADGAETAY
+1236 FNGWFADGAESAY

-1256 DVSVVAR
+1256 DVTVVAR

-1290 GGTLLGE
+1290 GGTLLAD
-1297 VSGLAEMQINASW
+1297 VNGLAEMQITASW

-1323 VKVTTVTNQTNVT
+1323 TKVTTVANQTNVS

-1350 DGDGNVGNSDIVLY
+1350 DGDENVGNSDIVLY

-1403 VDGVEGSANDIRDVA
+1403 VDGVDGSANDIRDIA

>member
-27 STVTTVHAAETV
+27 PTVTIVHAAEKVYRLVTDATTLKAGDIILLGCSEKGTLAGSIGTGKFFTSVEGSFSADSTTKGEAIEITLGGKENAWTLTTSEGLIGTSGAKALNVKGTGTTTWTITIKNSIANITSTNSSCGTIQYNSQYSRFLNYTSVQTGIEIYRLVNEVEEEHTHATTDSWIHLVAANENATCQNPGHGEYYTCDKCEGKYFVLTDGALTETTAEELFTTV
-39 TFKKVTEAL
+39 DHKYTYTANNDGTHKVGCENCDYTVANETCTYNEENKCEKCGAEKPAVPSYKKVTEAPA
-48 DDWSGE
+48 DWSGT
-54 YLIVYEAGK
+54 YVLVYESDNQAYISNGQ
-63 KCLDGTLA
+63 GTA
-71 ALDVVNNN
+71 N
-79 ISVDIVDDTIVA
+79 
-91 DEKYSFIIDSIDGGY
+91 
-106 SIQSKATSMYIGKS
+106 Q
-120 GSKNGLDIS
+120 
-129 KTWDSSKYLNTITMT
+129 
-144 GTTVKIQSVGGKTL
+144 
-158 SYNTA
+158 YNTA
-163 SDQNRFRY
+163 TITDGVIEDTKNIFVKLLISSFNSGYSVKLVGGTNDGKYFTCASI
-171 LGSTLV
+171 GSLPVANTETELTV
-177 SLYKKEST
+177 SLDST
-185 STPVAITINGASQT
+185 GVVISNGSNKIMYNSNNNMFRCYASGQQPVQL
-199 DNTVENDDYKLVV
+199 YKLVPGDHEHV
-212 EGAGKGLVV
+212 EGDGIV
-221 GGQYVATLTLKN
+221 
-233 AAKTAILK
+233 
-241 ANNETI
+241 
-247 ESGNTYDIAEGVAE
+247 
-261 LNFTVELSENTCAHA
+261 
-276 NKTLVPATESTCI
+276 
-289 TKGNKTTYYHCNDC
+289 TK
-303 GLNFSDEEMT
+303 
-313 TVFTPEELPLV
+313 
-324 DHTLAVDEE
+324 
-333 NSVAATC
+333 AATC
-340 TTAGKEV
+340 KENGERTY
-347 KKCTTV
+347 KCT
-353 GCTYSTETVIAA
+353 I
-365 LGHNFDENGKCQ
+365 
-377 RNGCDVTLPESMTI
+377 
-391 TPADFSKKSYADN
+391 
-404 NGTKTIGDIS
+404 
-414 VTINQVMQNNEEKI
+414 
-428 QFQRGKGYLILNNV
+428 
-442 TVYSIEIDASST
+442 
-454 SNVVVSVYDTE
+454 
-465 ELAKAGKGTAVTAN
+465 
-479 NGVYLL
+479 
-485 NVANKYVR
+485 
-493 IAPNGTM
+493 
-500 LTLSEIKVVFR
+500 
-511 EPAHTHTYKEV
+511 
-522 SKEAN
+522 
-527 CGETGLKLHYE
+527 CGEVVRT
-538 CDCGLWF
+538 D
-545 TLDSEGNYVE
+545 V
-555 IAEADKENYIIA
+555 IA
-567 KTTEHSYNDGEIT
+567 KTTEHTYNDGEIT
-580 TAATCIAT
+580 TAATCTET
-588 GVKTFT
+588 GVRTFT

-604 EIEALGHDFHGDEI
+604 EIEALGHDYSIFVEEVAATCKETGVKVMKCSRCDEKDYQEIALDPNAHDWNKTGTDNGDGTHTVTCKNDETHTNI
-618 VEPATCVNTGTKLV
+618 VEHSYV
-632 GCTRCTEMEETELP
+632 
-646 IDENA
+646 DEV
-651 HKWGKAAHIE
+651 
-661 GTETHKFTCEYDPTH
+661 
-676 TKIENCTYDGGLCSV
+676 CSV
-691 CLAEKP
+691 CGAKKP
-697 ATEDKFTIVESI
+697 ATEDKFAIVESI
-709 AAGENTVEKDGA
+709 AAGENTVEKDGV
-721 LYVKDGS
+721 LYVKEGS
-728 RVIVTYTIT
+728 RIIVTYTIT

-789 KGGFAQSNVVLM
+789 KGGFTQSNVVLM

-816 PEFGIE
+816 PEFGID

-827 GNTELAADK
+827 GNTELSADK

-887 DTPTIEWTDVAN
+887 DTPTIEWADVAN
-899 AGNYT
+899 AGSYT

-964 TIAEGKLVG
+964 TIADGKLVG
-973 SDTLAT
+973 SDTLAN

-993 RSQTLT
+993 GSQTLT
-999 VEFVLLSDNY
+999 VEFVLSSGNY
-1009 TLDGE
+1009 TLDGK

-1023 EKTDLTFGGIA
+1023 EKTDLTFGGIT

-1047 ENVGTITVSDG
+1047 EKVGTITVSDG
-1058 SNVIEAVVNVTITKD
+1058 NNVIEAVVNVTITKD
-1073 GAAVNE
+1073 GAAVDE
-1079 ILHAGKYVITIATA
+1079 ILHAGNYVITIATA

-1100 DYEDISTTINYTVN
+1100 DYEDISTTINYTVK

-1150 AGDVVYKVNGETVSE
+1150 ASDVVYKVNGETVSE

-1187 ILSNE
+1187 ILSDE

-1236 FNGWFADGAETAY
+1236 FNGWFADGAESAY

-1256 DVSVVAR
+1256 DVTVVAR

-1290 GGTLLGE
+1290 GGTLLAD
-1297 VSGLAEMQINASW
+1297 VNGLAEMQITASW

-1316 YSDEQCT
+1316 YGDEQCT
-1323 VKVTTVTNQTNVT
+1323 TKVTTVANQTNVT
-1336 IYAKYELTIGLGDV
+1336 IYAKYELAIGLGDV
-1350 DGDGNVGNSDIVLY
+1350 DGDKNVGNGDIVLY

-1385 ASKTLAEGYVR
+1385 ASKTLAADYVR

-1403 VDGVEGSANDIRDVA
+1403 VDGVEGSANDIRDIA

-1438 APEKAD
+1438 APEKTD
-1444 SGNAET
+1444 GGNAET

>member
-27 STVTTVHAAETV
+27 PVAARAAEKTV
-39 TFKKVTEAL
+39 TFDFTAEGYSDQEEVASKIIIPITIAFDKGSSNNAPKYYTKGTAIRVYGGNTITVSVDGGIISSIAFTFASGDGKNTISPSKGTFKDNSWTGKESSVVFTIEGTSGHRRIQKMAVTYTETEEHTHATTDSWIHMVAANENATCQNPGHGEYYTCDKCEGKCFVLTDGALTETTAEKLFTTVDHKYIYTANNDGTHKVGCENCDYAVANEACTYNEENKCEKCGAEKPAVPSYKKVTEAPA
-48 DDWSGE
+48 DWSGT
-54 YLIVYEAGK
+54 YVLVYENSETEAYVWTGVDAVNCFTKATIENGK
-63 KCLDGTLA
+63 ISGEFVTLTIA
-71 ALDVVNNN
+71 ALDN
-79 ISVDIVDDTIVA
+79 
-91 DEKYSFIIDSIDGGY
+91 GY
-106 SIQSKATSMYIGKS
+106 SILLNGGTNNGKYVYRS
-120 GSKNGLDIS
+120 SSSNGLNIDG
-129 KTWDSSKYLNTITMT
+129 TQGLNTISIN
-144 GTTVKIQSVGGKTL
+144 GNAVEIVSSETTLKFNKSI
-158 SYNTA
+158 
-163 SDQNRFRY
+163 DQLRFRY
-171 LGSTLV
+171 FAKGQQ
-177 SLYKKEST
+177 
-185 STPVAITINGASQT
+185 PVQL
-199 DNTVENDDYKLVV
+199 YKLVPGDHEHV
-212 EGAGKGLVV
+212 EGDGIVTKI
-221 GGQYVATLTLKN
+221 ATCK
-233 AAKTAILK
+233 
-241 ANNETI
+241 
-247 ESGNTYDIAEGVAE
+247 
-261 LNFTVELSENTCAHA
+261 EN
-276 NKTLVPATESTCI
+276 
-289 TKGNKTTYYHCNDC
+289 G
-303 GLNFSDEEMT
+303 EMT
-313 TVFTPEELPLV
+313 Y
-324 DHTLAVDEE
+324 
-333 NSVAATC
+333 
-340 TTAGKEV
+340 
-347 KKCTTV
+347 KCT
-353 GCTYSTETVIAA
+353 I
-365 LGHNFDENGKCQ
+365 
-377 RNGCDVTLPESMTI
+377 
-391 TPADFSKKSYADN
+391 
-404 NGTKTIGDIS
+404 
-414 VTINQVMQNNEEKI
+414 
-428 QFQRGKGYLILNNV
+428 
-442 TVYSIEIDASST
+442 
-454 SNVVVSVYDTE
+454 
-465 ELAKAGKGTAVTAN
+465 
-479 NGVYLL
+479 
-485 NVANKYVR
+485 
-493 IAPNGTM
+493 
-500 LTLSEIKVVFR
+500 
-511 EPAHTHTYKEV
+511 
-522 SKEAN
+522 
-527 CGETGLKLHYE
+527 CGEVVRT
-538 CDCGLWF
+538 D
-545 TLDSEGNYVE
+545 V
-555 IAEADKENYIIA
+555 IA

-580 TAATCIAT
+580 TAATCTAT

-632 GCTRCTEMEETELP
+632 GCTRCTETEETELP

-709 AAGENTVEKDGA
+709 AAGENTVEKDGV
-721 LYVKDGS
+721 LYVKEGS

-789 KGGFAQSNVVLM
+789 KGGFTQSNVVLM

-807 ATDVAENEI
+807 ATDVTENEI

-863 SEEIHL
+863 GEEIHL

-931 KASDFEIKLAEGAS
+931 NASDFEIKLAEGAS

-999 VEFVLLSDNY
+999 VEFILLSDNY

-1058 SNVIEAVVNVTITKD
+1058 NNVIEAVVNVTITKD

-1224 TADTPATVDGWT
+1224 TADTPATVDG
-1236 FNGWFADGAETAY
+1236 
-1249 DFSKITA
+1249 
-1256 DVSVVAR
+1256 
-1263 WTASVTLTVKDVYQ
+1263 
-1277 GKTFDK
+1277 
-1283 QNTLTTV
+1283 
-1290 GGTLLGE
+1290 
-1297 VSGLAEMQINASW
+1297 
-1310 LKLEGY
+1310 
-1316 YSDEQCT
+1316 
-1323 VKVTTVTNQTNVT
+1323 
-1336 IYAKYELTIGLGDV
+1336 
-1350 DGDGNVGNSDIVLY
+1350 
-1364 RQYIVGG
+1364 
-1371 YKITVVEAGKEYEE
+1371 
-1385 ASKTLAEGYVR
+1385 
-1396 FFAAVAN
+1396 
-1403 VDGVEGSANDIRDVA
+1403 
-1418 TLRMAM
+1418 
-1424 VEQDGYKVVGGAVV
+1424 
-1438 APEKAD
+1438 
-1444 SGNAET
+1444 
-1450 QAVNTKIENRIYA
+1450 
-1463 LLPTT
+1463 
-1468 FGVGKAA
+1468 

>member
-27 STVTTVHAAETV
+27 PTAATVHAAEKVYRLVTDATTLKAGDIILLGCSKEGTLAGSMGTGKYFTSVQGSFSADSTKKGEAIEITLGGTENAWTFTTSEGLIGTKAAKALNVKGDGTTTWTITIEKSIANITSTNSSYGTIKYNTANPRFLNYASGQTDIEIYRLVNEVAEEHTHATADSWIHMVAANENATCQNPGHGEYYTCDKCEGKYFVLTDGALTETTAEALFTTV
-39 TFKKVTEAL
+39 NHKYTYTANNDGTHKVGCENCDYAVANEACTYNEENKCEKCGAEKPAVPSYKKVTEAPT
-48 DDWSGE
+48 DWSGT
-54 YLIVYEAGK
+54 YVLVYENSGTEAYVWTGVDAVNCFTKETIENGK
-63 KCLDGTLA
+63 ISGEFVTLTID
-71 ALDVVNNN
+71 ALDN
-79 ISVDIVDDTIVA
+79 
-91 DEKYSFIIDSIDGGY
+91 GY
-106 SIQSKATSMYIGKS
+106 SILLNGGENNGKYVYRS
-120 GSKNGLDIS
+120 TGKNGLDIDN
-129 KTWDSSKYLNTITMT
+129 TQGANTIAINGDAVEIVSS
-144 GTTVKIQSVGGKTL
+144 GTTLKFNNANNQL
-158 SYNTA
+158 
-163 SDQNRFRY
+163 RFRY
-171 LGSTLV
+171 YASGQQ
-177 SLYKKEST
+177 
-185 STPVAITINGASQT
+185 PVQL
-199 DNTVENDDYKLVV
+199 YKLVPGDHEHV
-212 EGAGKGLVV
+212 EGDGIV
-221 GGQYVATLTLKN
+221 
-233 AAKTAILK
+233 
-241 ANNETI
+241 
-247 ESGNTYDIAEGVAE
+247 
-261 LNFTVELSENTCAHA
+261 
-276 NKTLVPATESTCI
+276 
-289 TKGNKTTYYHCNDC
+289 TK
-303 GLNFSDEEMT
+303 
-313 TVFTPEELPLV
+313 
-324 DHTLAVDEE
+324 
-333 NSVAATC
+333 AATC
-340 TTAGKEV
+340 KENGEMTY
-347 KKCTTV
+347 KCT
-353 GCTYSTETVIAA
+353 I
-365 LGHNFDENGKCQ
+365 
-377 RNGCDVTLPESMTI
+377 
-391 TPADFSKKSYADN
+391 
-404 NGTKTIGDIS
+404 
-414 VTINQVMQNNEEKI
+414 
-428 QFQRGKGYLILNNV
+428 
-442 TVYSIEIDASST
+442 
-454 SNVVVSVYDTE
+454 
-465 ELAKAGKGTAVTAN
+465 
-479 NGVYLL
+479 
-485 NVANKYVR
+485 
-493 IAPNGTM
+493 
-500 LTLSEIKVVFR
+500 
-511 EPAHTHTYKEV
+511 
-522 SKEAN
+522 
-527 CGETGLKLHYE
+527 CGEVVRT
-538 CDCGLWF
+538 D
-545 TLDSEGNYVE
+545 V
-555 IAEADKENYIIA
+555 IA

-580 TAATCIAT
+580 TAATCTAT

-618 VEPATCVNTGTKLV
+618 VEPATCVKTGKKLV
-632 GCTRCTEMEETELP
+632 GCTRCTETEETELP

-651 HKWGKAAHIE
+651 HKWGEAAHIE

-676 TKIENCTYDGGLCSV
+676 TKIENCAYDGGLCSV

-916 EQTVTFTVVIDKVAL
+916 EKTVTFTVVIDKVAL

-958 EADFAV
+958 KADFAV

-999 VEFVLLSDNY
+999 VEFILLSDNY
-1009 TLDGE
+1009 TLDGG

-1047 ENVGTITVSDG
+1047 ENIGTITVSDG
-1058 SNVIEAVVNVTITKD
+1058 NNVIEAVVNVTITKD

-1150 AGDVVYKVNGETVSE
+1150 ASDVVYKVNGETVSE

-1187 ILSNE
+1187 ILSDE

-1316 YSDEQCT
+1316 YSDKQCT
-1323 VKVTTVTNQTNVT
+1323 VKVTTVANQTNVT
-1336 IYAKYELTIGLGDV
+1336 IYAKYEPAIGLGDV

-1403 VDGVEGSANDIRDVA
+1403 VDGVDGSANDIRDIA

>member
-27 STVTTVHAAETV
+27 PTVTTVHAAEKVYRLVTDATTLKAGDIILLGCSKVGNLAGSIGTGKYFTSVAGSFSADSTKKGEAIEITLGGKEGAWTLTTSEGLIGTKGAKALNVKGAGTTTWTITIKNSIANITSTNSSYGTIKYNTSYPRFLNYADGQTDIEIYRLVNEVAEEHTHATTDSWIHMVAANENATCQNPGHGEYYTCDKCEGKYFVLTDGALTETTAEELFTTV
-39 TFKKVTEAL
+39 DHKYTYTANNDGTHKVGCENCDYAVANEACTYNEENKCEKCGAEKPAVPSYKKVTEAPA
-48 DDWSGE
+48 DWSGT
-54 YLIVYEAGK
+54 YVLVYENSGTEAYVWTGVDAVNCFTKATIEDGK
-63 KCLDGTLA
+63 ISGEFVTLTIA
-71 ALDVVNNN
+71 ALHN
-79 ISVDIVDDTIVA
+79 
-91 DEKYSFIIDSIDGGY
+91 GY
-106 SIQSKATSMYIGKS
+106 SILLNGGTNNGKYVYRS
-120 GSKNGLDIS
+120 SSSNGLNIDG
-129 KTWDSSKYLNTITMT
+129 TQGLNTISIN
-144 GTTVKIQSVGGKTL
+144 GNAVEIVSSKTTLKFNK
-158 SYNTA
+158 N
-163 SDQNRFRY
+163 SDQLRFRY
-171 LGSTLV
+171 FAKGQQ
-177 SLYKKEST
+177 
-185 STPVAITINGASQT
+185 PVQL
-199 DNTVENDDYKLVV
+199 YKLVQGDHEHV
-212 EGAGKGLVV
+212 EGDGIVTKI
-221 GGQYVATLTLKN
+221 ATCK
-233 AAKTAILK
+233 
-241 ANNETI
+241 
-247 ESGNTYDIAEGVAE
+247 
-261 LNFTVELSENTCAHA
+261 EN
-276 NKTLVPATESTCI
+276 
-289 TKGNKTTYYHCNDC
+289 G
-303 GLNFSDEEMT
+303 EMT
-313 TVFTPEELPLV
+313 Y
-324 DHTLAVDEE
+324 
-333 NSVAATC
+333 
-340 TTAGKEV
+340 
-347 KKCTTV
+347 KCT
-353 GCTYSTETVIAA
+353 I
-365 LGHNFDENGKCQ
+365 
-377 RNGCDVTLPESMTI
+377 
-391 TPADFSKKSYADN
+391 
-404 NGTKTIGDIS
+404 
-414 VTINQVMQNNEEKI
+414 
-428 QFQRGKGYLILNNV
+428 
-442 TVYSIEIDASST
+442 
-454 SNVVVSVYDTE
+454 
-465 ELAKAGKGTAVTAN
+465 
-479 NGVYLL
+479 
-485 NVANKYVR
+485 
-493 IAPNGTM
+493 
-500 LTLSEIKVVFR
+500 
-511 EPAHTHTYKEV
+511 
-522 SKEAN
+522 
-527 CGETGLKLHYE
+527 CGEVVRT
-538 CDCGLWF
+538 D
-545 TLDSEGNYVE
+545 V
-555 IAEADKENYIIA
+555 IA

-580 TAATCIAT
+580 TAATCTAT

-604 EIEALGHDFHGDEI
+604 EIEALGHDFHGEEI
-618 VEPATCVNTGTKLV
+618 VEAATCVKKGTKLV
-632 GCTRCTEMEETELP
+632 GCTRCTETEETELP

-651 HKWGKAAHIE
+651 HKWGEAAHIE

-676 TKIENCTYDGGLCSV
+676 TKIENCTYEEGLCSE

-697 ATEDKFTIVESI
+697 ATEDKFAIVESI
-709 AAGENTVEKDGA
+709 AAGENTVEKGGV
-721 LYVKDGS
+721 LYVKEGS

-807 ATDVAENEI
+807 ATGVAENEI

-827 GNTELAADK
+827 GNMELAADK

-869 TYKGEAYTS
+869 TYKGKAYTS

-964 TIAEGKLVG
+964 TIADGKLVG

-1009 TLDGE
+1009 TLDGK

-1093 LTDEQKK
+1093 LMDEQKK

-1120 ITFAYDG
+1120 VTFAYDG

-1256 DVSVVAR
+1256 DVTVVAR

-1323 VKVTTVTNQTNVT
+1323 VKVTTVANQTNVT
-1336 IYAKYELTIGLGDV
+1336 IYAKYEPAIGLGDV

-1385 ASKTLAEGYVR
+1385 ASKTLAADYVR

>member
-27 STVTTVHAAETV
+27 PTVTTVHAAEKVYRLVTDATTLKAGDIILLGCSKEGTLAGSMGTGKYFTSVQGSFSADSTKKGEAIEITLGGTENAWTFTTSEGLIGTKGAKALNVKGDGTTTWTITIEKSIANITSTNSSYGTIKYNTANPRFLNYASGQTDIEIYRLVNEVAEEHSHATTDSWIHMVAANENATCQNPGHGEYYTCDKCEGKYFVLTDGALTETTAEALFTTV
-39 TFKKVTEAL
+39 DHKYTYTANNDGTHKVGCENCDYAVANEACTYNEENKCEKCGAEKPAVPSYKKVTEAPA
-48 DDWSGE
+48 DWSGT
-54 YLIVYEAGK
+54 YVLVYENSETEAYVWTGVDAVNCFTKATIENGK
-63 KCLDGTLA
+63 ISGEFVTLTIA
-71 ALDVVNNN
+71 ALDN
-79 ISVDIVDDTIVA
+79 
-91 DEKYSFIIDSIDGGY
+91 GY
-106 SIQSKATSMYIGKS
+106 SILLNGGTNNGKYVYRS
-120 GSKNGLDIS
+120 SSSNGLNIDG
-129 KTWDSSKYLNTITMT
+129 TQGLNTISIN
-144 GTTVKIQSVGGKTL
+144 GNAVEIVSSETTLKFNKSI
-158 SYNTA
+158 
-163 SDQNRFRY
+163 DQLRFRY
-171 LGSTLV
+171 FAKGQQ
-177 SLYKKEST
+177 
-185 STPVAITINGASQT
+185 PVQL
-199 DNTVENDDYKLVV
+199 YKLVPGDHEHV
-212 EGAGKGLVV
+212 EGDGIV
-221 GGQYVATLTLKN
+221 
-233 AAKTAILK
+233 
-241 ANNETI
+241 
-247 ESGNTYDIAEGVAE
+247 
-261 LNFTVELSENTCAHA
+261 
-276 NKTLVPATESTCI
+276 
-289 TKGNKTTYYHCNDC
+289 TK
-303 GLNFSDEEMT
+303 
-313 TVFTPEELPLV
+313 
-324 DHTLAVDEE
+324 
-333 NSVAATC
+333 AATC
-340 TTAGKEV
+340 KENGEMTY
-347 KKCTTV
+347 KCT
-353 GCTYSTETVIAA
+353 I
-365 LGHNFDENGKCQ
+365 
-377 RNGCDVTLPESMTI
+377 
-391 TPADFSKKSYADN
+391 
-404 NGTKTIGDIS
+404 
-414 VTINQVMQNNEEKI
+414 
-428 QFQRGKGYLILNNV
+428 
-442 TVYSIEIDASST
+442 
-454 SNVVVSVYDTE
+454 
-465 ELAKAGKGTAVTAN
+465 
-479 NGVYLL
+479 
-485 NVANKYVR
+485 
-493 IAPNGTM
+493 
-500 LTLSEIKVVFR
+500 
-511 EPAHTHTYKEV
+511 
-522 SKEAN
+522 
-527 CGETGLKLHYE
+527 CGEVVRT
-538 CDCGLWF
+538 D
-545 TLDSEGNYVE
+545 
-555 IAEADKENYIIA
+555 IIA
-567 KTTEHSYNDGEIT
+567 KTTEHSYNAGEIT
-580 TAATCIAT
+580 TAATCTAT

-594 CTVCGETKTQ
+594 CTVCGETKTE

-632 GCTRCTEMEETELP
+632 GCTRCTATEETELP

-697 ATEDKFTIVESI
+697 ASEDKFTIVESI
-709 AAGENTVEKDGA
+709 AAGENTVEKDGV
-721 LYVKDGS
+721 LYVKEGS

-807 ATDVAENEI
+807 ATGVAENEI

-822 LTVLN
+822 MTVLN

-878 SDFAIAGRT
+878 SDFAIVGRT

-984 GTDCTLTEA
+984 GTDCRLTEA

-999 VEFVLLSDNY
+999 VKFVLLSDNY

-1058 SNVIEAVVNVTITKD
+1058 NNVIEAVVNVTITKD
-1073 GAAVNE
+1073 GTAVNE

-1120 ITFAYDG
+1120 ITFVYDG

-1150 AGDVVYKVNGETVSE
+1150 AGDVVYKVNGGTVSE

-1192 VKTATTVDVH
+1192 VNTATTVDVH

-1236 FNGWFADGAETAY
+1236 FNGWFADSAEAAY

-1256 DVSVVAR
+1256 DVTVVAR

-1323 VKVTTVTNQTNVT
+1323 VKVTTVANQTNVT

>member
-27 STVTTVHAAETV
+27 PTVTTVHAADESVVVDFSKDEYSTTMTKGSAVLLFDKGKGNYEPTLNTGLLRFYASNTFSV
-39 TFKKVTEAL
+39 TSTEKKVVKIVFTFGSTKYLGELSSDNGAYSVSGTVGTWTGSANTVVFTSSKQARIKTIAITLEEEAAVKITPTINNQQVTKLETEEYMISLTAGESGFVVGGTFTVEAISL
-48 DDWSGE
+48 VDGRNVIVQNGKEILSLADNGKYTGTIGNELNITIRLEVVCDHATLTKVEAVEATCASTGLLEHYKCANDECGKLFDKNTDDKQE
-54 YLIVYEAGK
+54 I
-63 KCLDGTLA
+63 TLA
-71 ALDVVNNN
+71 
-79 ISVDIVDDTIVA
+79 SVTIPKKAHVEVYKNVSDGKHEIYCSVCNEVIVA
-91 DEKYSFIIDSIDGGY
+91 DENCTGGIATCKEKAVCEKCNTEYGKLADHNFVDGTCSVCGIAVPSYKKVMEAPTDWSGTYVLVYENSGTEAYVWTGVDAVNCFTKATIENGKISGEFVTLTIAALDKGY
-106 SIQSKATSMYIGKS
+106 SILLNGGTNNGNYVYRSKSD
-120 GSKNGLDIS
+120 NGLDIA
-129 KTWDSSKYLNTITMT
+129 KTQGVNTISINGNSVEIVSG
-144 GTTVKIQSVGGKTL
+144 GTTLKF
-158 SYNTA
+158 NNA
-163 SDQNRFRY
+163 SNQLRFRY
-171 LGSTLV
+171 
-177 SLYKKEST
+177 YT
-185 STPVAITINGASQT
+185 SGQQPVQL
-199 DNTVENDDYKLVV
+199 YKLVPAAHKHV
-212 EGAGKGLVV
+212 EGDGIV
-221 GGQYVATLTLKN
+221 
-233 AAKTAILK
+233 
-241 ANNETI
+241 
-247 ESGNTYDIAEGVAE
+247 
-261 LNFTVELSENTCAHA
+261 
-276 NKTLVPATESTCI
+276 
-289 TKGNKTTYYHCNDC
+289 TK
-303 GLNFSDEEMT
+303 
-313 TVFTPEELPLV
+313 
-324 DHTLAVDEE
+324 
-333 NSVAATC
+333 AATC
-340 TTAGKEV
+340 KENGEMTY
-347 KKCTTV
+347 KCT
-353 GCTYSTETVIAA
+353 I
-365 LGHNFDENGKCQ
+365 
-377 RNGCDVTLPESMTI
+377 
-391 TPADFSKKSYADN
+391 
-404 NGTKTIGDIS
+404 
-414 VTINQVMQNNEEKI
+414 
-428 QFQRGKGYLILNNV
+428 
-442 TVYSIEIDASST
+442 
-454 SNVVVSVYDTE
+454 
-465 ELAKAGKGTAVTAN
+465 
-479 NGVYLL
+479 
-485 NVANKYVR
+485 
-493 IAPNGTM
+493 
-500 LTLSEIKVVFR
+500 
-511 EPAHTHTYKEV
+511 
-522 SKEAN
+522 
-527 CGETGLKLHYE
+527 CGEVVRT
-538 CDCGLWF
+538 D
-545 TLDSEGNYVE
+545 V
-555 IAEADKENYIIA
+555 IA
-567 KTTEHSYNDGEIT
+567 KTTEHTYNDGEIT
-580 TAATCIAT
+580 TAATCTAT

-604 EIEALGHDFHGDEI
+604 EIEALGHDFHGEET
-618 VEPATCVNTGTKLV
+618 VEDATCVKTGTKIV
-632 GCTRCTEMEETELP
+632 QCTRCDELEETELP

-651 HKWGKAAHIE
+651 HKWGEAAHIE
-661 GTETHKFTCEYDPTH
+661 GTETHKFTCAYDPTH
-676 TKIENCTYDGGLCSV
+676 TKIENCTYVEGLCSE

-697 ATEDKFTIVESI
+697 ATEDKFAIVESI
-709 AAGENTVEKDGA
+709 AAGENTVEKDGV
-721 LYVKDGS
+721 LYVKAGS

-789 KGGFAQSNVVLM
+789 KGGFTQSNVVLM

-807 ATDVAENEI
+807 ATDVTENEI

-899 AGNYT
+899 VGKYT

-958 EADFAV
+958 KADFAV

-993 RSQTLT
+993 RSQTLI

-1009 TLDGE
+1009 TLDGK

-1073 GAAVNE
+1073 GTAVNE

-1138 GESADALVDLVA
+1138 SESADALVDLVA

-1323 VKVTTVTNQTNVT
+1323 VKVTTVENQTNVT
-1336 IYAKYELTIGLGDV
+1336 IYAKYELAIGLGDV

-1403 VDGVEGSANDIRDVA
+1403 VDGVEGSANDIRDIA

-1438 APEKAD
+1438 APEKTD
-1444 SGNAET
+1444 SGNTET

>member
-27 STVTTVHAAETV
+27 PTVTTVHAAEESIMLTFPGGNEKRISGYTSTWKATIGNNTWTIKNYNNNNNGWSFIRAGKKDSSGSANVDVTLAEKISMVTV
-39 TFKKVTEAL
+39 NCETTDNLDTIYLLVGSGKILPETDDGRILKFAIEVPAENQTYSIVVEYTNASKNGIFQLNSVEYTIEKEVAEEHTHATTDSWIHMVVANENATCQNPGHGEYYTCDKCEGKYFVLTDGALTETTVEALFTTVDHKYTYTANNDGTHKVGCENCDYAVANEACTYNEENKCEKCGAEKPAVPSYKKVTEAPA
-48 DDWSGE
+48 DWSGT
-54 YLIVYEAGK
+54 YILVYENKNQAYISNGQGTANQYNTATITDGVIEDTKNVFVKLLISSLNSGYSVKLVGGTNDGK
-63 KCLDGTLA
+63 YFTCESTGSLPVANTETELTVSLDGTG
-71 ALDVVNNN
+71 VV
-79 ISVDIVDDTIVA
+79 ISNGSNKIRYNSSA
-91 DEKYSFIIDSIDGGY
+91 KMFRCY
-106 SIQSKATSMYIGKS
+106 TSG
-120 GSKNGLDIS
+120 
-129 KTWDSSKYLNTITMT
+129 
-144 GTTVKIQSVGGKTL
+144 Q
-158 SYNTA
+158 
-163 SDQNRFRY
+163 Q
-171 LGSTLV
+171 
-177 SLYKKEST
+177 
-185 STPVAITINGASQT
+185 PVQL
-199 DNTVENDDYKLVV
+199 YKLVPGDHEHV
-212 EGAGKGLVV
+212 EGDGIV
-221 GGQYVATLTLKN
+221 
-233 AAKTAILK
+233 
-241 ANNETI
+241 
-247 ESGNTYDIAEGVAE
+247 
-261 LNFTVELSENTCAHA
+261 
-276 NKTLVPATESTCI
+276 
-289 TKGNKTTYYHCNDC
+289 TK
-303 GLNFSDEEMT
+303 
-313 TVFTPEELPLV
+313 
-324 DHTLAVDEE
+324 
-333 NSVAATC
+333 AATC
-340 TTAGKEV
+340 KENGEMTY
-347 KKCTTV
+347 KCT
-353 GCTYSTETVIAA
+353 I
-365 LGHNFDENGKCQ
+365 
-377 RNGCDVTLPESMTI
+377 
-391 TPADFSKKSYADN
+391 
-404 NGTKTIGDIS
+404 
-414 VTINQVMQNNEEKI
+414 
-428 QFQRGKGYLILNNV
+428 
-442 TVYSIEIDASST
+442 
-454 SNVVVSVYDTE
+454 
-465 ELAKAGKGTAVTAN
+465 
-479 NGVYLL
+479 
-485 NVANKYVR
+485 
-493 IAPNGTM
+493 
-500 LTLSEIKVVFR
+500 
-511 EPAHTHTYKEV
+511 
-522 SKEAN
+522 
-527 CGETGLKLHYE
+527 CGEVVRT
-538 CDCGLWF
+538 D
-545 TLDSEGNYVE
+545 
-555 IAEADKENYIIA
+555 IIA

-580 TAATCIAT
+580 TAATCTAT

-594 CTVCGETKTQ
+594 CTVCGGTKTQ

-632 GCTRCTEMEETELP
+632 GCTRCTETEETELP

-676 TKIENCTYDGGLCSV
+676 TKIENCTYEEGLCSE

-709 AAGENTVEKDGA
+709 AAGENTVEKDGV
-721 LYVKDGS
+721 LYVKEGS

-789 KGGFAQSNVVLM
+789 KGGFTQSNVVLM

-807 ATDVAENEI
+807 ATGVAENEI

-869 TYKGEAYTS
+869 TYKGEAYAS

-979 IGGLD
+979 IGGLG

-999 VEFVLLSDNY
+999 VKFVLLSDNY

-1047 ENVGTITVSDG
+1047 ENVGTIPVSDG
-1058 SNVIEAVVNVTITKD
+1058 NNVIEAVVNVTITKD

-1236 FNGWFADGAETAY
+1236 FNGWFADSAETAY

-1256 DVSVVAR
+1256 DVTVVAR

-1323 VKVTTVTNQTNVT
+1323 VKVTTVANQTNVT
-1336 IYAKYELTIGLGDV
+1336 LYAKYELTIGLGDV

-1403 VDGVEGSANDIRDVA
+1403 IDGVEGSANDIRDIA

-1463 LLPTT
+1463 LLPTA

>member
-27 STVTTVHAAETV
+27 PVAARAAEKTV
-39 TFKKVTEAL
+39 TFDFTACGYSDQEEVASKIIIPITIAFNKGSGDNAPKYYSKGTAIRAYSGNTITVSVDGGIISSIAFTFGSDDKTNKIISSNGTFTTNKWTGKESSVVFTIDGKSGHRRISKMAVTYTETETEEHTHATTDSWIHMVAANENATCQNPGHGEYFTCDKCEGKYFVLTDGALTETTAEALFTTVDHKYTYTANNDGTHKVGCENCDYAVANEACTYNEENKCEKCGAEKPAVPSYKKVTEAPA
-48 DDWSGE
+48 DWSGT
-54 YLIVYEAGK
+54 YILVYENKNQAYISNGQGTANQYNTATITDGVIEDTKNVFVKLLISSFNSGYSVKLVGGTNDGK
-63 KCLDGTLA
+63 YFTCESTGSLPVANTETELTVSLDGTG
-71 ALDVVNNN
+71 VVISNGNNKIRYN
-79 ISVDIVDDTIVA
+79 
-91 DEKYSFIIDSIDGGY
+91 
-106 SIQSKATSMYIGKS
+106 
-120 GSKNGLDIS
+120 L
-129 KTWDSSKYLNTITMT
+129 SSKMFRCY
-144 GTTVKIQSVGGKTL
+144 
-158 SYNTA
+158 A
-163 SDQNRFRY
+163 SGQQ
-171 LGSTLV
+171 
-177 SLYKKEST
+177 
-185 STPVAITINGASQT
+185 PVQL
-199 DNTVENDDYKLVV
+199 YKLVPGAHEHV
-212 EGAGKGLVV
+212 EGDGIV
-221 GGQYVATLTLKN
+221 
-233 AAKTAILK
+233 
-241 ANNETI
+241 
-247 ESGNTYDIAEGVAE
+247 
-261 LNFTVELSENTCAHA
+261 
-276 NKTLVPATESTCI
+276 
-289 TKGNKTTYYHCNDC
+289 TK
-303 GLNFSDEEMT
+303 
-313 TVFTPEELPLV
+313 
-324 DHTLAVDEE
+324 
-333 NSVAATC
+333 AATC
-340 TTAGKEV
+340 KENGEMTY
-347 KKCTTV
+347 KCT
-353 GCTYSTETVIAA
+353 I
-365 LGHNFDENGKCQ
+365 
-377 RNGCDVTLPESMTI
+377 
-391 TPADFSKKSYADN
+391 
-404 NGTKTIGDIS
+404 
-414 VTINQVMQNNEEKI
+414 
-428 QFQRGKGYLILNNV
+428 
-442 TVYSIEIDASST
+442 
-454 SNVVVSVYDTE
+454 
-465 ELAKAGKGTAVTAN
+465 
-479 NGVYLL
+479 
-485 NVANKYVR
+485 
-493 IAPNGTM
+493 
-500 LTLSEIKVVFR
+500 
-511 EPAHTHTYKEV
+511 
-522 SKEAN
+522 
-527 CGETGLKLHYE
+527 CGEVVRT
-538 CDCGLWF
+538 D
-545 TLDSEGNYVE
+545 V
-555 IAEADKENYIIA
+555 IA

-580 TAATCIAT
+580 TAATCTAT

-604 EIEALGHDFHGDEI
+604 EIEALGHDYSIFVEEVAATCKETGVKVMKCSRCDEKDYQEIALDSNAHDWNKTGTDNGDGTHTVTCKNDGTHTNI
-618 VEPATCVNTGTKLV
+618 VEHSYV
-632 GCTRCTEMEETELP
+632 
-646 IDENA
+646 DEV
-651 HKWGKAAHIE
+651 
-661 GTETHKFTCEYDPTH
+661 
-676 TKIENCTYDGGLCSV
+676 CSV
-691 CLAEKP
+691 CGAKKP

-709 AAGENTVEKDGA
+709 AAGENTVEKDGV
-721 LYVKDGS
+721 LYVKEGS

-789 KGGFAQSNVVLM
+789 KGGFTQSNVVLM

-836 VTFTAHQTK
+836 VTFAAHQTK

-869 TYKGEAYTS
+869 TYKGEVYTS

-964 TIAEGKLVG
+964 TIADGKLVG

-999 VEFVLLSDNY
+999 VKFVLLSDNY
-1009 TLDGE
+1009 TLDGK

-1058 SNVIEAVVNVTITKD
+1058 NNVIETVVNVTITKD

-1165 YKIVADGSARNYTVT
+1165 YRIVADGSARNYTVT

-1323 VKVTTVTNQTNVT
+1323 VKVTTVANQTNVT

>member
-27 STVTTVHAAETV
+27 PTVTTVHAAEESIMLTFPGGNEKGISGYTSTWKATIGNNTWTIKNYNNNGNKWSFIRAGKKDSSGSANVDVTLAEKISMVTV
-39 TFKKVTEAL
+39 NCETTDNLDTIYLLVGSGKILPETDDGRILKFAIEVPAENQTYSIVVEYTNASKNGIFQLNSVEYTIEKEVAEEHTHATTDSWIHMVAANESATCQNPGHGEYYTCDKCEGKYFVLTAGALTETTAEALFTTVDHKYTYTVNNDGTHKVGCENCDYAVANEACTYNEENKCEKCGAEKPAVPSYKKVTETPA
-48 DDWSGE
+48 DWSGT
-54 YLIVYEAGK
+54 YILVYENKNQAYISNGQGTANQYNTATITDGVIEDSKNVFVKLLISSFKSGYSIKLVGGTNDGK
-63 KCLDGTLA
+63 YFTCASTGSLPVANTETELTVSLDGTG
-71 ALDVVNNN
+71 VV
-79 ISVDIVDDTIVA
+79 ISN
-91 DEKYSFIIDSIDGGY
+91 
-106 SIQSKATSMYIGKS
+106 
-120 GSKNGLDIS
+120 GSNKIRYN
-129 KTWDSSKYLNTITMT
+129 SSAKMFRCYA
-144 GTTVKIQSVGGKTL
+144 K
-158 SYNTA
+158 
-163 SDQNRFRY
+163 DQQ
-171 LGSTLV
+171 
-177 SLYKKEST
+177 
-185 STPVAITINGASQT
+185 PVQL
-199 DNTVENDDYKLVV
+199 YKLVPAAHKHV
-212 EGAGKGLVV
+212 EGDGIVTKAATCKENGEMTYKCTICGEVV
-221 GGQYVATLTLKN
+221 RTDVI
-233 AAKTAILK
+233 AKTA
-241 ANNETI
+241 
-247 ESGNTYDIAEGVAE
+247 
-261 LNFTVELSENTCAHA
+261 
-276 NKTLVPATESTCI
+276 
-289 TKGNKTTYYHCNDC
+289 
-303 GLNFSDEEMT
+303 
-313 TVFTPEELPLV
+313 
-324 DHTLAVDEE
+324 
-333 NSVAATC
+333 
-340 TTAGKEV
+340 
-347 KKCTTV
+347 
-353 GCTYSTETVIAA
+353 
-365 LGHNFDENGKCQ
+365 
-377 RNGCDVTLPESMTI
+377 
-391 TPADFSKKSYADN
+391 
-404 NGTKTIGDIS
+404 
-414 VTINQVMQNNEEKI
+414 
-428 QFQRGKGYLILNNV
+428 
-442 TVYSIEIDASST
+442 
-454 SNVVVSVYDTE
+454 
-465 ELAKAGKGTAVTAN
+465 
-479 NGVYLL
+479 
-485 NVANKYVR
+485 
-493 IAPNGTM
+493 
-500 LTLSEIKVVFR
+500 
-511 EPAHTHTYKEV
+511 
-522 SKEAN
+522 
-527 CGETGLKLHYE
+527 
-538 CDCGLWF
+538 
-545 TLDSEGNYVE
+545 
-555 IAEADKENYIIA
+555 
-567 KTTEHSYNDGEIT
+567 EHSYNDGEIT

-594 CTVCGETKTQ
+594 CTVCGKTKTE
-604 EIEALGHDFHGDEI
+604 EIEALGHDFHGEETI
-618 VEPATCVNTGTKLV
+618 EAATCVKTGTKLV
-632 GCTRCTEMEETELP
+632 QCTRCDELEETELP

-709 AAGENTVEKDGA
+709 AAGENTVEKDGV
-721 LYVKDGS
+721 LYVKAGS

-789 KGGFAQSNVVLM
+789 KGGFTQSNVALM

-807 ATDVAENEI
+807 ATDVTENEI

-836 VTFTAHQTK
+836 VTFAAHQTK

-869 TYKGEAYTS
+869 TYKGEVYTS

-899 AGNYT
+899 AGKYT

-1009 TLDGE
+1009 TLDVE

-1058 SNVIEAVVNVTITKD
+1058 NNVIEAVVNVTITKD

-1138 GESADALVDLVA
+1138 GESTDALVDLVA
-1150 AGDVVYKVNGETVSE
+1150 TGDVVYKVNGETVSE

-1263 WTASVTLTVKDVYQ
+1263 WTAIVTLTVKDVYQ

-1297 VSGLAEMQINASW
+1297 VSGLTEMQINASW

-1323 VKVTTVTNQTNVT
+1323 VKVTTVANQTNVT
-1336 IYAKYELTIGLGDV
+1336 IYVKYELAIGLGDV

-1403 VDGVEGSANDIRDVA
+1403 VDGVEGSTNDIRDIA

>member
-27 STVTTVHAAETV
+27 PTVTIVHAAEKVYRLVTDATTLKAGDIILLGCSEKGTLAGSIGTGKFFTSVEGSFSADSTTKGEAIEITLGGKENAWTLTTSEGLIGTSGAKALNVKGTGTTTWTITIKNSIANITSTNSSCGTIQYNSQYSRFLNYTSVQTGIEIYRLVNEVEEEHTHATTDSWIHLVAANENATCQNPGHGEYYTCDKCEGKYFVLTDGALTETTAEELFTTV
-39 TFKKVTEAL
+39 DHKYTYTANNDGTHKVGCENCDYTVANETCTYNEENKCEKCGAEKPAVPSYKKVTEAPA
-48 DDWSGE
+48 DWSGT
-54 YLIVYEAGK
+54 YVLVYENSGTEAYVWTGVDDVNCFAKATIENGK
-63 KCLDGTLA
+63 ISGEFVTLTIA
-71 ALDVVNNN
+71 ALDN
-79 ISVDIVDDTIVA
+79 
-91 DEKYSFIIDSIDGGY
+91 GY
-106 SIQSKATSMYIGKS
+106 SILLNGGTNNGKYVYRS
-120 GSKNGLDIS
+120 TGKNGLDIDN
-129 KTWDSSKYLNTITMT
+129 TQGVNTISINGNAVEIVSS
-144 GTTVKIQSVGGKTL
+144 GTTLKFNK
-158 SYNTA
+158 N
-163 SDQNRFRY
+163 SDQLRFRY
-171 LGSTLV
+171 FAKGQQ
-177 SLYKKEST
+177 
-185 STPVAITINGASQT
+185 PVQL
-199 DNTVENDDYKLVV
+199 YKLVPGDHEHV
-212 EGAGKGLVV
+212 EGDGIVTK
-221 GGQYVATLTLKN
+221 
-233 AAKTAILK
+233 AASCK
-241 ANNETI
+241 
-247 ESGNTYDIAEGVAE
+247 
-261 LNFTVELSENTCAHA
+261 EN
-276 NKTLVPATESTCI
+276 
-289 TKGNKTTYYHCNDC
+289 G
-303 GLNFSDEEMT
+303 EMT
-313 TVFTPEELPLV
+313 Y
-324 DHTLAVDEE
+324 
-333 NSVAATC
+333 
-340 TTAGKEV
+340 
-347 KKCTTV
+347 KCT
-353 GCTYSTETVIAA
+353 I
-365 LGHNFDENGKCQ
+365 
-377 RNGCDVTLPESMTI
+377 
-391 TPADFSKKSYADN
+391 
-404 NGTKTIGDIS
+404 
-414 VTINQVMQNNEEKI
+414 
-428 QFQRGKGYLILNNV
+428 
-442 TVYSIEIDASST
+442 
-454 SNVVVSVYDTE
+454 
-465 ELAKAGKGTAVTAN
+465 
-479 NGVYLL
+479 
-485 NVANKYVR
+485 
-493 IAPNGTM
+493 
-500 LTLSEIKVVFR
+500 
-511 EPAHTHTYKEV
+511 
-522 SKEAN
+522 
-527 CGETGLKLHYE
+527 CGEVVRT
-538 CDCGLWF
+538 D
-545 TLDSEGNYVE
+545 V
-555 IAEADKENYIIA
+555 IA
-567 KTTEHSYNDGEIT
+567 KTSEHSYNDGEIT
-580 TAATCIAT
+580 TAATCTAT

-594 CTVCGETKTQ
+594 CTVCGETKTE
-604 EIEALGHDFHGDEI
+604 EIEALGHDFHGEETI
-618 VEPATCVNTGTKLV
+618 EAATCVKTGTKLV
-632 GCTRCTEMEETELP
+632 QCTRCDELEEIKLP

-651 HKWGKAAHIE
+651 HKWGEAAHIE

-676 TKIENCTYDGGLCSV
+676 TKIENCTYVEGLCSE

-697 ATEDKFTIVESI
+697 ATEDKFAIVESI
-709 AAGENTVEKDGA
+709 AAGENTVEKDGV
-721 LYVKDGS
+721 LYVKEGS

-765 NNASAT
+765 SNASAT

-789 KGGFAQSNVVLM
+789 KGGFTQSNVVLM

-807 ATDVAENEI
+807 ATDVTENEI

-1009 TLDGE
+1009 TLDGK

-1058 SNVIEAVVNVTITKD
+1058 NNVIEAVVNVTITKD

-1138 GESADALVDLVA
+1138 SESADALVDLVA

-1224 TADTPATVDGWT
+1224 TADTPATVEGWT

-1263 WTASVTLTVKDVYQ
+1263 WTASVTLTIKDVYQ

-1297 VSGLAEMQINASW
+1297 VSGLTEMQINASW

-1323 VKVTTVTNQTNVT
+1323 VKVTTVANQTNVT
-1336 IYAKYELTIGLGDV
+1336 IYAKYEPAIGLGDV

-1403 VDGVEGSANDIRDVA
+1403 VDGVEGSANDIRDIA

-1424 VEQDGYKVVGGAVV
+1424 VEQHGYKVVGGAVV

>member
-1 MTKTNKT
+1 MIKTNKT

-27 STVTTVHAAETV
+27 PVEARAAEKTV
-39 TFKKVTEAL
+39 TFDFTAEGYSDKDEVASKIIIPITIAFDKGSSNNAPKYYTKGTAIRAYGGNTITVSVDGGIISSIAFTFASGDGKNTISPSKGTFKDNSWTGKESSVVFTIEGTSGHRRIQKMAVTYTETETEEHTHATTDSWIHLVAANENATCQNPGHGEYYTCDKCEGKYFVLTDGALTETTAEALFTTVDHKYTYTANNDGTHKVGCENCDYAVANEACTYNEENKCEKCGAEKPAVPSYKKVTEAPA
-48 DDWSGE
+48 DWSGT
-54 YLIVYEAGK
+54 YVLVYENSGTEAYVWTGVDAVNCFTKATIENGK
-63 KCLDGTLA
+63 ISGEFVTLTIA
-71 ALDVVNNN
+71 ALEN
-79 ISVDIVDDTIVA
+79 
-91 DEKYSFIIDSIDGGY
+91 GY
-106 SIQSKATSMYIGKS
+106 SILLNGGTNNGKYVYRS
-120 GSKNGLDIS
+120 SSSNGLNIDG
-129 KTWDSSKYLNTITMT
+129 TQGLNTISIN
-144 GTTVKIQSVGGKTL
+144 GNAVEIVSSETTLKFNK
-158 SYNTA
+158 N
-163 SDQNRFRY
+163 SDQLRFRY
-171 LGSTLV
+171 FAKGQQ
-177 SLYKKEST
+177 
-185 STPVAITINGASQT
+185 PVQL
-199 DNTVENDDYKLVV
+199 YKLVPGDHEHV
-212 EGAGKGLVV
+212 EGDGIV
-221 GGQYVATLTLKN
+221 
-233 AAKTAILK
+233 
-241 ANNETI
+241 
-247 ESGNTYDIAEGVAE
+247 
-261 LNFTVELSENTCAHA
+261 
-276 NKTLVPATESTCI
+276 
-289 TKGNKTTYYHCNDC
+289 TK
-303 GLNFSDEEMT
+303 
-313 TVFTPEELPLV
+313 
-324 DHTLAVDEE
+324 
-333 NSVAATC
+333 AATC
-340 TTAGKEV
+340 KENGEMTY
-347 KKCTTV
+347 KCT
-353 GCTYSTETVIAA
+353 I
-365 LGHNFDENGKCQ
+365 
-377 RNGCDVTLPESMTI
+377 
-391 TPADFSKKSYADN
+391 
-404 NGTKTIGDIS
+404 
-414 VTINQVMQNNEEKI
+414 
-428 QFQRGKGYLILNNV
+428 
-442 TVYSIEIDASST
+442 
-454 SNVVVSVYDTE
+454 
-465 ELAKAGKGTAVTAN
+465 
-479 NGVYLL
+479 
-485 NVANKYVR
+485 
-493 IAPNGTM
+493 
-500 LTLSEIKVVFR
+500 
-511 EPAHTHTYKEV
+511 
-522 SKEAN
+522 
-527 CGETGLKLHYE
+527 CGEVVRT
-538 CDCGLWF
+538 D
-545 TLDSEGNYVE
+545 
-555 IAEADKENYIIA
+555 IIA

-580 TAATCIAT
+580 TAATCTTT

-618 VEPATCVNTGTKLV
+618 VEPATCVKTGKKLV
-632 GCTRCTEMEETELP
+632 GCTRCTETEETELP

-651 HKWGKAAHIE
+651 HKWGEAAHIK

-676 TKIENCTYDGGLCSV
+676 TKIENCTYDGGLCSE

-697 ATEDKFTIVESI
+697 ATEDKFAIVESI
-709 AAGENTVEKDGA
+709 AAGENTVEKDGV
-721 LYVKDGS
+721 LYVKEGS

-807 ATDVAENEI
+807 ATDVTENEI
-816 PEFGIE
+816 PKFGIE

-904 LTLKFADNGTYG
+904 FTLKFADNGTYG

-958 EADFAV
+958 ETDFAV

-1009 TLDGE
+1009 TLDGK

-1058 SNVIEAVVNVTITKD
+1058 NNVIEAVVNVTIAKD

-1138 GESADALVDLVA
+1138 GESADSLVDLVA
-1150 AGDVVYKVNGETVSE
+1150 ASDVVYKVNGETVSE

-1263 WTASVTLTVKDVYQ
+1263 WKASVTLTVKDVYQ

-1323 VKVTTVTNQTNVT
+1323 VKVTTVANQTNVT

-1403 VDGVEGSANDIRDVA
+1403 VDGVEGSTNDIRDVA

-1463 LLPTT
+1463 LLPTA

>member
-27 STVTTVHAAETV
+27 PTVTTVHAAEKVYRLVTDATTLKAGDIILLGCSKEGTLAGSMGTGKYFTSVQGSFSADSTKKGEAIEITLGGTENAWTFTTSEGLIGTKGAKALNVKGDGTTTWTITIEKSIANITSTNSSYGTIKYNTANPRFLNYASGQTDIEIYRLVNEVAEEHTHATTDSWIHMVAANENATCQNPGHGEYYTCDKCEGKYFVLTAGALTETTAEALFTTV
-39 TFKKVTEAL
+39 DHKYTYTANNDGTHKVGCENCDYAVANEACTYNEENKCEKCGAEKPAVPSYKKVTEAPA
-48 DDWSGE
+48 DWSGT
-54 YLIVYEAGK
+54 YILVYENKNQAYISNGQGTANQYNTATITDGVIEDTKNVFVKLLISSFNSGYSVKLVGGINDGK
-63 KCLDGTLA
+63 YFTCESTGSLPVANTETELTVSLDGTG
-71 ALDVVNNN
+71 VV
-79 ISVDIVDDTIVA
+79 ISNGSNKIRYNSSA
-91 DEKYSFIIDSIDGGY
+91 KMFRCY
-106 SIQSKATSMYIGKS
+106 TSG
-120 GSKNGLDIS
+120 
-129 KTWDSSKYLNTITMT
+129 
-144 GTTVKIQSVGGKTL
+144 Q
-158 SYNTA
+158 
-163 SDQNRFRY
+163 Q
-171 LGSTLV
+171 
-177 SLYKKEST
+177 
-185 STPVAITINGASQT
+185 PVQL
-199 DNTVENDDYKLVV
+199 YKLVPGDHEHV
-212 EGAGKGLVV
+212 EGDGIVTKAATCKENGEMTYKCTICGEVV
-221 GGQYVATLTLKN
+221 RTDVI
-233 AAKTAILK
+233 AKTA
-241 ANNETI
+241 
-247 ESGNTYDIAEGVAE
+247 
-261 LNFTVELSENTCAHA
+261 
-276 NKTLVPATESTCI
+276 
-289 TKGNKTTYYHCNDC
+289 
-303 GLNFSDEEMT
+303 
-313 TVFTPEELPLV
+313 
-324 DHTLAVDEE
+324 
-333 NSVAATC
+333 
-340 TTAGKEV
+340 
-347 KKCTTV
+347 
-353 GCTYSTETVIAA
+353 
-365 LGHNFDENGKCQ
+365 
-377 RNGCDVTLPESMTI
+377 
-391 TPADFSKKSYADN
+391 
-404 NGTKTIGDIS
+404 
-414 VTINQVMQNNEEKI
+414 
-428 QFQRGKGYLILNNV
+428 
-442 TVYSIEIDASST
+442 
-454 SNVVVSVYDTE
+454 
-465 ELAKAGKGTAVTAN
+465 
-479 NGVYLL
+479 
-485 NVANKYVR
+485 
-493 IAPNGTM
+493 
-500 LTLSEIKVVFR
+500 
-511 EPAHTHTYKEV
+511 
-522 SKEAN
+522 
-527 CGETGLKLHYE
+527 
-538 CDCGLWF
+538 
-545 TLDSEGNYVE
+545 
-555 IAEADKENYIIA
+555 
-567 KTTEHSYNDGEIT
+567 EHSYNAGEIT
-580 TAATCIAT
+580 TAATCTVT

-604 EIEALGHDFHGDEI
+604 EIEALGHDYSIFVEEVAATCKEAGVKVMKCSRCDEKDYQEIALDPNAHDWNKTGTDNGDGTHTVTCKNDGTHTNI
-618 VEPATCVNTGTKLV
+618 VEHSYV
-632 GCTRCTEMEETELP
+632 
-646 IDENA
+646 DEV
-651 HKWGKAAHIE
+651 
-661 GTETHKFTCEYDPTH
+661 
-676 TKIENCTYDGGLCSV
+676 CSV
-691 CLAEKP
+691 CGAKKP
-697 ATEDKFTIVESI
+697 ATEDKFAIVESI
-709 AAGENTVEKDGA
+709 AAGENTVEKDGV
-721 LYVKDGS
+721 LYVKEGS

-958 EADFAV
+958 KADFAV

-1009 TLDGE
+1009 TLDGK

-1058 SNVIEAVVNVTITKD
+1058 NNVIEAVVNVTITKD
-1073 GAAVNE
+1073 GQAVNE

-1150 AGDVVYKVNGETVSE
+1150 ASDVVYKVNGETVSE

-1187 ILSNE
+1187 ILSDE

-1256 DVSVVAR
+1256 DVTVVAR

-1323 VKVTTVTNQTNVT
+1323 VKVTTVANQTNVT
-1336 IYAKYELTIGLGDV
+1336 IYAKYEPAIGLGDV

-1444 SGNAET
+1444 GGNAET

-1463 LLPTT
+1463 LLPTA

>member
-27 STVTTVHAAETV
+27 PTVTTVHAAEESIMLTFPGGNEKGISDYTSTWKATIGNNTWTIKNYNNNGNKWSFIRAGKKSSSGSANVDVTLAEKISMVTV
-39 TFKKVTEAL
+39 NCETTANLDTIYLLVGSGKILPETDDGKILKFAIEAPAENQTYSIVVEYTNASKNGIFQLNSVEYTIEKEVEEEHTHATTDSWIHMVAANENATCQNPGHGEYYTCDKCEGKYFVLTDGALTETTAEALFTTVDHKYTYTANNDGTHKVGCENCDYAVTNEACTYNEENKCEKCGAEKPAVPSYKKVTEAPA
-48 DDWSGE
+48 DWSGT
-54 YLIVYEAGK
+54 YVLVYENSETEAYVWTGVDAVNCFTKATIENGK
-63 KCLDGTLA
+63 ISGEFVTLTIA
-71 ALDVVNNN
+71 ALDN
-79 ISVDIVDDTIVA
+79 
-91 DEKYSFIIDSIDGGY
+91 GY
-106 SIQSKATSMYIGKS
+106 SILLNGGTNNGKYVYRS
-120 GSKNGLDIS
+120 SSSNGLNIDG
-129 KTWDSSKYLNTITMT
+129 TQGLNTISIN
-144 GTTVKIQSVGGKTL
+144 GNAVEIVSSETTLKFNK
-158 SYNTA
+158 N
-163 SDQNRFRY
+163 SDQLRFRY
-171 LGSTLV
+171 FAKGQQ
-177 SLYKKEST
+177 
-185 STPVAITINGASQT
+185 PVQL
-199 DNTVENDDYKLVV
+199 YKLVPAAHEHV
-212 EGAGKGLVV
+212 EGDGIV
-221 GGQYVATLTLKN
+221 
-233 AAKTAILK
+233 
-241 ANNETI
+241 
-247 ESGNTYDIAEGVAE
+247 
-261 LNFTVELSENTCAHA
+261 
-276 NKTLVPATESTCI
+276 
-289 TKGNKTTYYHCNDC
+289 TK
-303 GLNFSDEEMT
+303 
-313 TVFTPEELPLV
+313 
-324 DHTLAVDEE
+324 
-333 NSVAATC
+333 AATC
-340 TTAGKEV
+340 KENGEMTY
-347 KKCTTV
+347 KCT
-353 GCTYSTETVIAA
+353 I
-365 LGHNFDENGKCQ
+365 
-377 RNGCDVTLPESMTI
+377 
-391 TPADFSKKSYADN
+391 
-404 NGTKTIGDIS
+404 
-414 VTINQVMQNNEEKI
+414 
-428 QFQRGKGYLILNNV
+428 
-442 TVYSIEIDASST
+442 
-454 SNVVVSVYDTE
+454 
-465 ELAKAGKGTAVTAN
+465 
-479 NGVYLL
+479 
-485 NVANKYVR
+485 
-493 IAPNGTM
+493 
-500 LTLSEIKVVFR
+500 
-511 EPAHTHTYKEV
+511 
-522 SKEAN
+522 
-527 CGETGLKLHYE
+527 CGEVVRT
-538 CDCGLWF
+538 D
-545 TLDSEGNYVE
+545 V
-555 IAEADKENYIIA
+555 IP
-567 KTTEHSYNDGEIT
+567 KTTEHSFNAGEIT
-580 TAATCIAT
+580 TAATCTTT

-604 EIEALGHDFHGDEI
+604 EIEALGHDYSIFVEEVAATCKESGVKVMKCSRCDEKDYQEIALDPNAHDWNKTGTDNGDGTHTVTCKNDGTHTNI
-618 VEPATCVNTGTKLV
+618 VEHSYV
-632 GCTRCTEMEETELP
+632 
-646 IDENA
+646 DEV
-651 HKWGKAAHIE
+651 
-661 GTETHKFTCEYDPTH
+661 
-676 TKIENCTYDGGLCSV
+676 CSV
-691 CLAEKP
+691 CGAKKP

-709 AAGENTVEKDGA
+709 AAGENTVEKDGV
-721 LYVKDGS
+721 LYVKEGS

-789 KGGFAQSNVVLM
+789 KGGFTQSNVVLM

-863 SEEIHL
+863 GEEIHI

-899 AGNYT
+899 VGKYT

-999 VEFVLLSDNY
+999 VEFILLSDNY
-1009 TLDGE
+1009 TLDGK

-1058 SNVIEAVVNVTITKD
+1058 NNVIEAVVNVTITKD

-1150 AGDVVYKVNGETVSE
+1150 ASDVVYKVNGETVSE

-1297 VSGLAEMQINASW
+1297 VRGLAEMQINASW
-1310 LKLEGY
+1310 LKFEGY

-1323 VKVTTVTNQTNVT
+1323 TKVTTVANQTNVT
-1336 IYAKYELTIGLGDV
+1336 IYAKYEPAIGLGDV

-1385 ASKTLAEGYVR
+1385 ASKTLAADYVR

-1403 VDGVEGSANDIRDVA
+1403 VDGVEGSTNDIRDVA

>member
-15 LVLTLACALTIM
+15 LVLTLAFALTIM
-27 STVTTVHAAETV
+27 PTATTVHAAEESIMLTFPGGNEKGISGYTSTWKATIGNNTWTIKNYNNANNSWAYIKAGKKNSSGSANVDVTLAEKISMVTV
-39 TFKKVTEAL
+39 NCETTDNLDTIYLLVGSGKILPETDDGKILKFAIEVPTENQTYSIVVDYTNNTNTNGIFQLNSVEYTIEKDVAEEHTHATTDSWIHMVAANENATCQNPGHGEYYTCDKCEGKYFVLTAGALTETTAEELFTTVNHKYTYTANNDGTHKVGCENCDYTVANEACTYNEENKCEKCGAEKPAVPSYKKVTEAPA
-48 DDWSGE
+48 DWSGT
-54 YLIVYEAGK
+54 YVLVYEKDNQAYISNGQ
-63 KCLDGTLA
+63 GTA
-71 ALDVVNNN
+71 N
-79 ISVDIVDDTIVA
+79 
-91 DEKYSFIIDSIDGGY
+91 
-106 SIQSKATSMYIGKS
+106 Q
-120 GSKNGLDIS
+120 
-129 KTWDSSKYLNTITMT
+129 
-144 GTTVKIQSVGGKTL
+144 
-158 SYNTA
+158 YNTA
-163 SDQNRFRY
+163 TITDGVIEDSKNVFVKLLISSFNSGYSVKLVGGTNDGKYFTCASSSS
-171 LGSTLV
+171 LPVTDDETELTV
-177 SLYKKEST
+177 SLDST
-185 STPVAITINGASQT
+185 GVVISNGNNKIRYNSSSKMFRCYASGQQPVQL
-199 DNTVENDDYKLVV
+199 YKLVPGDHEHV
-212 EGAGKGLVV
+212 EGDGIV
-221 GGQYVATLTLKN
+221 
-233 AAKTAILK
+233 
-241 ANNETI
+241 
-247 ESGNTYDIAEGVAE
+247 
-261 LNFTVELSENTCAHA
+261 
-276 NKTLVPATESTCI
+276 
-289 TKGNKTTYYHCNDC
+289 TK
-303 GLNFSDEEMT
+303 
-313 TVFTPEELPLV
+313 
-324 DHTLAVDEE
+324 
-333 NSVAATC
+333 AATC
-340 TTAGKEV
+340 KENGEMTY
-347 KKCTTV
+347 KCT
-353 GCTYSTETVIAA
+353 I
-365 LGHNFDENGKCQ
+365 
-377 RNGCDVTLPESMTI
+377 
-391 TPADFSKKSYADN
+391 
-404 NGTKTIGDIS
+404 
-414 VTINQVMQNNEEKI
+414 
-428 QFQRGKGYLILNNV
+428 
-442 TVYSIEIDASST
+442 
-454 SNVVVSVYDTE
+454 
-465 ELAKAGKGTAVTAN
+465 
-479 NGVYLL
+479 
-485 NVANKYVR
+485 
-493 IAPNGTM
+493 
-500 LTLSEIKVVFR
+500 
-511 EPAHTHTYKEV
+511 
-522 SKEAN
+522 
-527 CGETGLKLHYE
+527 CGEVVRT
-538 CDCGLWF
+538 D
-545 TLDSEGNYVE
+545 V
-555 IAEADKENYIIA
+555 IA

-580 TAATCIAT
+580 TAATCTAT

-604 EIEALGHDFHGDEI
+604 EIEALGHDFHGEETI
-618 VEPATCVNTGTKLV
+618 EAATCVKTGTKLV
-632 GCTRCTEMEETELP
+632 QCTRCDELEETELP

-709 AAGENTVEKDGA
+709 AAGENTVEKDGV
-721 LYVKDGS
+721 LYVKEGS

-827 GNTELAADK
+827 GNTELVADK

-878 SDFAIAGRT
+878 SDFAIAGRI

-916 EQTVTFTVVIDKVAL
+916 EQIVTFTVVIDKVAL

-984 GTDCTLTEA
+984 GTGCTLTEA

-999 VEFVLLSDNY
+999 VEFILLSDNY

-1058 SNVIEAVVNVTITKD
+1058 NNVIEAVVNVTITKD

-1150 AGDVVYKVNGETVSE
+1150 ASDVVYKVNGETVSE

-1187 ILSNE
+1187 VLSNE

-1256 DVSVVAR
+1256 DISVVAR

-1323 VKVTTVTNQTNVT
+1323 VKVTTVANQTNVT
-1336 IYAKYELTIGLGDV
+1336 IYAKYEPAIGLGDV

-1385 ASKTLAEGYVR
+1385 ASKTLAADYVR

-1403 VDGVEGSANDIRDVA
+1403 VDGVEGSANDIRDIA

>member
-15 LVLTLACALTIM
+15 LVLILACALTIM
-27 STVTTVHAAETV
+27 PTVTTVHAAEKVYRLV
-39 TFKKVTEAL
+39 TDATTLK
-48 DDWSGE
+48 
-54 YLIVYEAGK
+54 AG
-63 KCLDGTLA
+63 
-71 ALDVVNNN
+71 
-79 ISVDIVDDTIVA
+79 DIILL
-91 DEKYSFIIDSIDGGY
+91 GC
-106 SIQSKATSMYIGKS
+106 SKAGNLAGSIGTGKYFTSVAGSFSADSTKKGEAIEITLGGKENAWTLTTSEGLIGTS
-120 GSKNGLDIS
+120 GAKA
-129 KTWDSSKYLNTITMT
+129 LNVKGT
-144 GTTVKIQSVGGKTL
+144 GTTTWTITIENSIANITSTDSNCGTIK
-158 SYNTA
+158 YNTK
-163 SDQNRFRY
+163 DPRF
-171 LGSTLV
+171 LN
-177 SLYKKEST
+177 YKS
-185 STPVAITINGASQT
+185 GQT
-199 DNTVENDDYKLVV
+199 DIEIYRLV
-212 EGAGKGLVV
+212 
-221 GGQYVATLTLKN
+221 
-233 AAKTAILK
+233 
-241 ANNETI
+241 NE
-247 ESGNTYDIAEGVAE
+247 
-261 LNFTVELSENTCAHA
+261 
-276 NKTLVPATESTCI
+276 ATEEHTHATTDSWIHMVAANENATCQNPGHGEYY
-289 TKGNKTTYYHCNDC
+289 TCDKCEGKYFVLTDGALTETTA
-303 GLNFSDEEMT
+303 EELFT
-313 TVFTPEELPLV
+313 TVA
-324 DHTLAVDEE
+324 HTLAVDEE

-347 KKCTTV
+347 KKCTTA
-353 GCTYSTETVIAA
+353 GCTFSTETVIAA

-377 RNGCDVTLPESMTI
+377 RNGCNVTLPESMTV

-428 QFQRGKGYLILNNV
+428 QFQRDKGYLILNNV
-442 TVYSIEIDASST
+442 TVYSIEIDASLT
-454 SNVVVSVYDTE
+454 SNVVVSTYDTE

-493 IAPNGTM
+493 IAQNSAL

-522 SKEAN
+522 SKEAT

-545 TLDSEGNYVE
+545 TLDGEGNYVE
-555 IAEADKENYIIA
+555 IAEADKVNYVIA
-567 KTTEHSYNDGEIT
+567 KTTEHTYNAGEIT
-580 TAATCIAT
+580 TAATCTAT

-594 CTVCGETKTQ
+594 CTVCGETKTE
-604 EIEALGHDFHGDEI
+604 EIEALGHDFHGEEI
-618 VEPATCVNTGTKLV
+618 VVPATCVKTGTKLV
-632 GCTRCTEMEETELP
+632 ECTRCTETEETKLP

-651 HKWGKAAHIE
+651 HKWGEAAHIE
-661 GTETHKFTCEYDPTH
+661 GTETHKFTCAYDPTH
-676 TKIENCTYDGGLCSV
+676 TKIENCTYDGGLCSE

-697 ATEDKFTIVESI
+697 ATEDKFAIVESI
-709 AAGENTVEKDGA
+709 AAGENTVEKDGV
-721 LYVKDGS
+721 LYVKEGS

-887 DTPTIEWTDVAN
+887 DTPTIEWTDGVN
-899 AGNYT
+899 AGKYT

-984 GTDCTLTEA
+984 GTGCTLTEA

-999 VEFVLLSDNY
+999 VEFILLSDNY

-1058 SNVIEAVVNVTITKD
+1058 NNVIEAVVNVTITKD

-1150 AGDVVYKVNGETVSE
+1150 ASDVVYKVNGETVSE

-1187 ILSNE
+1187 VLSNE

-1323 VKVTTVTNQTNVT
+1323 VKVTTVANQTNVT
-1336 IYAKYELTIGLGDV
+1336 IYAKYEPAIGLGDV
-1350 DGDGNVGNSDIVLY
+1350 DGDGNVDNSDIVLY

>member
-580 TAATCIAT
+580 TAATCTTT

-604 EIEALGHDFHGDEI
+604 EIEALGHDFHGEETI
-618 VEPATCVNTGTKLV
+618 EAATCVKTGTKLV
-632 GCTRCTEMEETELP
+632 QCTRCDELEETELP

-651 HKWGKAAHIE
+651 HKWGEAAHIE

-789 KGGFAQSNVVLM
+789 KGGFTQSNVALM

-807 ATDVAENEI
+807 ATDVTENEI

-836 VTFTAHQTK
+836 VTFAAHQTK

-869 TYKGEAYTS
+869 TYKGEVYTS

-899 AGNYT
+899 AGKYT

-984 GTDCTLTEA
+984 GKDCTLTEA

-1009 TLDGE
+1009 TLDGK

-1058 SNVIEAVVNVTITKD
+1058 NNVIEAVVNVIITKD

-1120 ITFAYDG
+1120 VTFAYDG

-1256 DVSVVAR
+1256 DVTVVAR

-1297 VSGLAEMQINASW
+1297 V
-1310 LKLEGY
+1310 
-1316 YSDEQCT
+1316 
-1323 VKVTTVTNQTNVT
+1323 TTVANQTNVT
-1336 IYAKYELTIGLGDV
+1336 IYAKYEPAIGLGDV

-1403 VDGVEGSANDIRDVA
+1403 VDGVEGSTNDIRDVA

>member
-27 STVTTVHAAETV
+27 PTVTTVHAAEKVYRLVTDATTLKVGDIILLGCSKAGNLAGSIGTGKYFTSVAGSFSADSTKKGEAIEITLGGKENAWTLTTSEGLIGTSGAKALNVKGTGTTTWTITIVNSIANITSTNSSYGTIKYNSSNPRFLNYTSGQTDIEIYRLVNEVTEEHTHATTDSWIHLVAANENATCQNPGHGEYYTCDKCEGKYFVLTDGALAETTAEELFTTV
-39 TFKKVTEAL
+39 AHKYTYTANNDGTHKVGCENCDYTVANEACTYNEENKCEKCGAEKPAVPSYKKVTEAPA
-48 DDWSGE
+48 DWSGT
-54 YLIVYEAGK
+54 YVLVYENSETEAYVWTG
-63 KCLDGTLA
+63 
-71 ALDVVNNN
+71 
-79 ISVDIVDDTIVA
+79 VDDTNC
-91 DEKYSFIIDSIDGGY
+91 FT
-106 SIQSKATSMYIGKS
+106 KA
-120 GSKNGLDIS
+120 
-129 KTWDSSKYLNTITMT
+129 
-144 GTTVKIQSVGGKTL
+144 
-158 SYNTA
+158 
-163 SDQNRFRY
+163 
-171 LGSTLV
+171 
-177 SLYKKEST
+177 
-185 STPVAITINGASQT
+185 
-199 DNTVENDDYKLVV
+199 
-212 EGAGKGLVV
+212 
-221 GGQYVATLTLKN
+221 
-233 AAKTAILK
+233 
-241 ANNETI
+241 TI
-247 ESGNTYDIAEGVAE
+247 ESGKISGEFVTLTIAALDKGYSILLNGGTNNGKYVYRSSSSNGLNIDGTQGLNTISINGNA
-261 LNFTVELSENTCAHA
+261 VEIVSSGTTLKF
-276 NKTLVPATESTCI
+276 NKSSDQLRFRYFAKGQQPVQLYKLVPGEHEHVEGTGI
-289 TKGNKTTYYHCNDC
+289 VTK
-303 GLNFSDEEMT
+303 
-313 TVFTPEELPLV
+313 
-324 DHTLAVDEE
+324 
-333 NSVAATC
+333 AATC
-340 TTAGKEV
+340 KENGEMTY
-347 KKCTTV
+347 KCT
-353 GCTYSTETVIAA
+353 I
-365 LGHNFDENGKCQ
+365 
-377 RNGCDVTLPESMTI
+377 
-391 TPADFSKKSYADN
+391 
-404 NGTKTIGDIS
+404 
-414 VTINQVMQNNEEKI
+414 
-428 QFQRGKGYLILNNV
+428 
-442 TVYSIEIDASST
+442 
-454 SNVVVSVYDTE
+454 
-465 ELAKAGKGTAVTAN
+465 
-479 NGVYLL
+479 
-485 NVANKYVR
+485 
-493 IAPNGTM
+493 
-500 LTLSEIKVVFR
+500 
-511 EPAHTHTYKEV
+511 
-522 SKEAN
+522 
-527 CGETGLKLHYE
+527 CGEVVRT
-538 CDCGLWF
+538 D
-545 TLDSEGNYVE
+545 V
-555 IAEADKENYIIA
+555 IA

-580 TAATCIAT
+580 TAATCTAT

-604 EIEALGHDFHGDEI
+604 EIEALGHDYSIFVEEVAATCKETGVKVMKCSRCNGEDHQEIALDPNAHDWNETGTDNGDGTHTVTCKNDGTHTNI
-618 VEPATCVNTGTKLV
+618 VEHSYV
-632 GCTRCTEMEETELP
+632 
-646 IDENA
+646 DEV
-651 HKWGKAAHIE
+651 
-661 GTETHKFTCEYDPTH
+661 
-676 TKIENCTYDGGLCSV
+676 CSV
-691 CLAEKP
+691 CGAKKP
-697 ATEDKFTIVESI
+697 ATEDKFAIVESI
-709 AAGENTVEKDGA
+709 AAGENTVEKDGV
-721 LYVKDGS
+721 LYVKSGS
-728 RVIVTYTIT
+728 KIIVTYTIT

-789 KGGFAQSNVVLM
+789 KGGFTQSNVVLM

-836 VTFTAHQTK
+836 VTFTPHQTK

-869 TYKGEAYTS
+869 TYKGEAYTN

-887 DTPTIEWTDVAN
+887 DAPTIEWKDVAN
-899 AGNYT
+899 AGSYT

-931 KASDFEIKLAEGAS
+931 KASDFEIKLAEGSS

-964 TIAEGKLVG
+964 TIADGKLVG

-979 IGGLD
+979 AGRLD
-984 GTDCTLTEA
+984 GTDCTFTEA
-993 RSQTLT
+993 GSQTLT

-1009 TLDGE
+1009 TLDGG

-1023 EKTDLTFGGIA
+1023 EKTDLTFDGIA

-1058 SNVIEAVVNVTITKD
+1058 NNVIEAVVNVTITKD

-1079 ILHAGKYVITIATA
+1079 ILHAGNYVITIATA

-1120 ITFAYDG
+1120 ITFTYDE
-1127 NVVTWAATKCY
+1127 NAVTWAATKCY

-1150 AGDVVYKVNGETVSE
+1150 AGDVVYKVNGEAVSE

-1180 LEATEDY
+1180 LESTEDY
-1187 ILSNE
+1187 ILSDE

-1236 FNGWFADGAETAY
+1236 FNGWFADGAESAY

-1290 GGTLLGE
+1290 GGTLLAD
-1297 VSGLAEMQINASW
+1297 VNGLAEMQINASW

-1316 YSDEQCT
+1316 YGDEQCT
-1323 VKVTTVTNQTNVT
+1323 TKVTTVANQTNVT
-1336 IYAKYELTIGLGDV
+1336 IYAKYELAIGLGDV
-1350 DGDGNVGNSDIVLY
+1350 DGDKNVGNGDIVLY

-1403 VDGVEGSANDIRDVA
+1403 VDGVADSANDIRDIA

-1444 SGNAET
+1444 GGNAET

-1468 FGVGKAA
+1468 FATGKAA

>member
-27 STVTTVHAAETV
+27 PTVTTVHAAEKVYRLVTDATTLKAGDIILLGCSKEGTLAGSMGTGKYFTSVQGSFSADSTKKGEAIEITLGGTENAWTFTTSEGLIGTKGAKALNVKGDGTTTWTITIEKSIANITSTNSSYGTIKYNTANPRFLNYASGQTDIEIYRLVNEVAEEHTHATTDSWIHMVAANENATCQNPGHGEYYTCDKCEGKYFVLTDGALTETTAEALFTTV
-39 TFKKVTEAL
+39 DHKYTYTANNDGTHKVGCENCDYAVANEACTYNEENKCEKCGAEKPAVPSYKKVTEAPA
-48 DDWSGE
+48 DWSGT
-54 YLIVYEAGK
+54 YVLVYENKNQAYISNGQGTANQYNTATITDGVIEDTKNVFVKLLISSLNSGYSVKLVGGTNDGK
-63 KCLDGTLA
+63 YFTCESTGSLPVANTETELTVSLDGTG
-71 ALDVVNNN
+71 VV
-79 ISVDIVDDTIVA
+79 ISNGSNKIRYNSSA
-91 DEKYSFIIDSIDGGY
+91 KMFRCY
-106 SIQSKATSMYIGKS
+106 TSG
-120 GSKNGLDIS
+120 
-129 KTWDSSKYLNTITMT
+129 
-144 GTTVKIQSVGGKTL
+144 Q
-158 SYNTA
+158 
-163 SDQNRFRY
+163 Q
-171 LGSTLV
+171 
-177 SLYKKEST
+177 
-185 STPVAITINGASQT
+185 PVQL
-199 DNTVENDDYKLVV
+199 YKLVPGDHEHV
-212 EGAGKGLVV
+212 EGDGIV
-221 GGQYVATLTLKN
+221 
-233 AAKTAILK
+233 
-241 ANNETI
+241 
-247 ESGNTYDIAEGVAE
+247 
-261 LNFTVELSENTCAHA
+261 
-276 NKTLVPATESTCI
+276 
-289 TKGNKTTYYHCNDC
+289 TK
-303 GLNFSDEEMT
+303 
-313 TVFTPEELPLV
+313 
-324 DHTLAVDEE
+324 
-333 NSVAATC
+333 AATC
-340 TTAGKEV
+340 KENGEMTY
-347 KKCTTV
+347 KCT
-353 GCTYSTETVIAA
+353 I
-365 LGHNFDENGKCQ
+365 
-377 RNGCDVTLPESMTI
+377 
-391 TPADFSKKSYADN
+391 
-404 NGTKTIGDIS
+404 
-414 VTINQVMQNNEEKI
+414 
-428 QFQRGKGYLILNNV
+428 
-442 TVYSIEIDASST
+442 
-454 SNVVVSVYDTE
+454 
-465 ELAKAGKGTAVTAN
+465 
-479 NGVYLL
+479 
-485 NVANKYVR
+485 
-493 IAPNGTM
+493 
-500 LTLSEIKVVFR
+500 
-511 EPAHTHTYKEV
+511 
-522 SKEAN
+522 
-527 CGETGLKLHYE
+527 CGEVVRT
-538 CDCGLWF
+538 D
-545 TLDSEGNYVE
+545 V
-555 IAEADKENYIIA
+555 IA

-580 TAATCIAT
+580 TAATCTAT

-618 VEPATCVNTGTKLV
+618 VEPATCVKTGKKLV

-651 HKWGKAAHIE
+651 HKWGEAAHIK

-676 TKIENCTYDGGLCSV
+676 TKIENCTYDGGLCSE

-697 ATEDKFTIVESI
+697 ATEDKFAIVESI
-709 AAGENTVEKDGA
+709 AAGENTVEKDGV
-721 LYVKDGS
+721 LYVKEGS
-728 RVIVTYTIT
+728 RVIVTYTIM

-916 EQTVTFTVVIDKVAL
+916 KQTVTFTVVIDKVAL

-984 GTDCTLTEA
+984 GTGCTLTEA

-999 VEFVLLSDNY
+999 VKFVLLSDNY
-1009 TLDGE
+1009 TLDVE

-1058 SNVIEAVVNVTITKD
+1058 NNVIEAVVNVTIAKD

-1138 GESADALVDLVA
+1138 GEGADALVDLVA

-1263 WTASVTLTVKDVYQ
+1263 WTASVTLTVKDIYQ

-1323 VKVTTVTNQTNVT
+1323 VKVTTVANQTNVT
-1336 IYAKYELTIGLGDV
+1336 IYAKYEPAIGLGDV
-1350 DGDGNVGNSDIVLY
+1350 DGDGKVGNSDIVLY

-1385 ASKTLAEGYVR
+1385 ASKTLAADYVR

>member
-27 STVTTVHAAETV
+27 PVAARAAEKTV
-39 TFKKVTEAL
+39 TFDFTAYGYSDQEKVASKIIIPITIAFDKGSSNNAPKYYTTGTAIRAYAGNTITVSVDGGIISSIAFTFGSDDKTNKIISSNGTFTTNKWTGKESSVVFTIDGKSGHRRISKMAVTYTETETEEHTHATTDSWIHMVAANENATCQNPGHGEYYTCDKCEGKYFVLTAGALTETTAEALFTTVDHKYTYTANNDGTHKVGCENCDYAVANEACTYNEENKCEKCGAEKPAVPSYKKVTEAPA
-48 DDWSGE
+48 DWSGT
-54 YLIVYEAGK
+54 YILVYENKNQAYISNGQGTANQYNTATITDGVIEDTKNVFVKLLISSLNSGYSVKLVGGTNDGK
-63 KCLDGTLA
+63 YFTCESTGSLPVANTETELTVSLDGTG
-71 ALDVVNNN
+71 VV
-79 ISVDIVDDTIVA
+79 ISNGSNKIRYNSSA
-91 DEKYSFIIDSIDGGY
+91 KMFRCY
-106 SIQSKATSMYIGKS
+106 TSG
-120 GSKNGLDIS
+120 
-129 KTWDSSKYLNTITMT
+129 
-144 GTTVKIQSVGGKTL
+144 Q
-158 SYNTA
+158 
-163 SDQNRFRY
+163 Q
-171 LGSTLV
+171 
-177 SLYKKEST
+177 
-185 STPVAITINGASQT
+185 PVQL
-199 DNTVENDDYKLVV
+199 YKLVPGDHEHV
-212 EGAGKGLVV
+212 EGDGIV
-221 GGQYVATLTLKN
+221 
-233 AAKTAILK
+233 
-241 ANNETI
+241 
-247 ESGNTYDIAEGVAE
+247 
-261 LNFTVELSENTCAHA
+261 
-276 NKTLVPATESTCI
+276 
-289 TKGNKTTYYHCNDC
+289 TK
-303 GLNFSDEEMT
+303 
-313 TVFTPEELPLV
+313 
-324 DHTLAVDEE
+324 
-333 NSVAATC
+333 AATC
-340 TTAGKEV
+340 KENGEMTY
-347 KKCTTV
+347 KCT
-353 GCTYSTETVIAA
+353 I
-365 LGHNFDENGKCQ
+365 
-377 RNGCDVTLPESMTI
+377 
-391 TPADFSKKSYADN
+391 
-404 NGTKTIGDIS
+404 
-414 VTINQVMQNNEEKI
+414 
-428 QFQRGKGYLILNNV
+428 
-442 TVYSIEIDASST
+442 
-454 SNVVVSVYDTE
+454 
-465 ELAKAGKGTAVTAN
+465 
-479 NGVYLL
+479 
-485 NVANKYVR
+485 
-493 IAPNGTM
+493 
-500 LTLSEIKVVFR
+500 
-511 EPAHTHTYKEV
+511 
-522 SKEAN
+522 
-527 CGETGLKLHYE
+527 CGEVVRT
-538 CDCGLWF
+538 D
-545 TLDSEGNYVE
+545 
-555 IAEADKENYIIA
+555 IIA
-567 KTTEHSYNDGEIT
+567 KTTEHSYDAGEIT
-580 TAATCIAT
+580 TAATCTAT

-632 GCTRCTEMEETELP
+632 ACTRCTETEETELP

-676 TKIENCTYDGGLCSV
+676 TKIENCTYEEGLCSE

-697 ATEDKFTIVESI
+697 ATEDKFAIVESI
-709 AAGENTVEKDGA
+709 AAGENTVEKDGV
-721 LYVKDGS
+721 LYVKAGS

-931 KASDFEIKLAEGAS
+931 NASDFEIKLAEGAS

-979 IGGLD
+979 IGVLD

-1009 TLDGE
+1009 TLDGG

-1058 SNVIEAVVNVTITKD
+1058 NNVIEAVVNVTITKD

-1100 DYEDISTTINYTVN
+1100 DYEDISTTINYTIN

-1165 YKIVADGSARNYTVT
+1165 YRIVADGSARNYTVT
-1180 LEATEDY
+1180 LEAAEDY

-1290 GGTLLGE
+1290 GGTLLGD

-1323 VKVTTVTNQTNVT
+1323 TKVTTVANQTNVT
-1336 IYAKYELTIGLGDV
+1336 IYAKYEPAIGLGDV

-1444 SGNAET
+1444 GGNAET